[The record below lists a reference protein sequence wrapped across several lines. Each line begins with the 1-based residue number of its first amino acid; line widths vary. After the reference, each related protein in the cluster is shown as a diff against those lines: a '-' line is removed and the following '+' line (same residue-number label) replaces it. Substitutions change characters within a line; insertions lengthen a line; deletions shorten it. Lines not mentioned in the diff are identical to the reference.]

1 MISPRYSNDRVDAN
15 DLKRSFINI
24 LPCSVVAFLALIMFH
39 VQPVL
44 SYVFSESF
52 KTEKMQKNVLFYF
65 LDSNNVFPSFI
76 QIGMVL
82 CGMLMAFSLFQF
94 LLKKKSVNVYLSFG
108 MTRSKLYIN
117 RLFAAVLSLFVA
129 TFIPTFLTFIINLVS
144 FGASSAL
151 TSLFCY
157 MFLMEFVS
165 GLAGFALASAVMT
178 FSGCTIEAVITAIG
192 LSALPTFISGTIDNL
207 STIVRGYV
215 YNAGAD
221 IARRTGGNLFNI
233 WTFALD
239 TENLNGK
246 ATEFTSEKT
255 FVLLGQLTKKSTFKA
270 FQCVDME
277 VLAPILM
284 WLAISIILIG
294 IGTVFMNKRKSENSN
309 SFGKFYLASASNG
322 LLVYTIVLDVLA
334 SVLKYAYADNYRS
347 PLHQNLTLILL
358 ILFGATILAFFL
370 AELILRRNF
379 KATLKTLPVYAL
391 AFAVT
396 VFAFVYYG
404 TSYFGAYNK
413 LPDISQVKS
422 VSMDIKDNRGITLQ
436 NTAISSKF
444 LSENAE
450 DIKTAYAMFDMVK
463 ADKHY
468 KGAELEGKI
477 GFKIVLKDGTEIN
490 RIYAV
495 YTSDV
500 YNKYRRTVYNTQFFK
515 DFLKQVLVDGKATSE
530 DDSYI
535 NEYGYGYEMPTYDKA
550 ESSYQNNEEWYYVGP
565 SYLVDNYYTNSTTA
579 NLDTIEDID
588 GLKEAIYKDYIAMS
602 YEDAYTNT
610 RIPVGA
616 IATAI
621 EVAKNT
627 NTKLNGK
634 YGYYYSEDE
643 YNFYGYEVPEAT
655 QQKEDKCVKGSA
667 FSSFY
672 IYPNM
677 TNTIKFLND
686 NGLMPLAYT
695 GKVKEVYYADTS
707 YSAKKIISH
716 YADGSKLEN
725 KYEAFDFSQALSVD
739 NYGAVADGM
748 PETISYMD
756 FIKNAYTKA
765 GLTLNTVSGDK
776 ANEIASKAI
785 PYYAPDHGVEIKG
798 RHILIVYDDNTI
810 TSLYVPE
817 GNMAVFG

>member
-65 LDSNNVFPSFI
+65 LDSNKVFPSFI

-117 RLFAAVLSLFVA
+117 RLFATVLSLFVA

-322 LLVYTIVLDVLA
+322 LLVYTIVLDLLA

-490 RIYAV
+490 RLYAV

-515 DFLKQVLVDGKATSE
+515 DFLKQVLIEGKVTSE

-535 NEYGYGYEMPTYDKA
+535 DENGYQTMASNALPNTK
-550 ESSYQNNEEWYYVGP
+550 NVEWFYVGP
-565 SYLVDNYYTNSTTA
+565 SYLVDNYYTNSATA
-579 NLDTIEDID
+579 NLDLIEDVD

-602 YEDAYTNT
+602 YDDAYTNT

-616 IATAI
+616 ISSNITQ
-621 EVAKNT
+621 AKNV
-627 NTKLNGK
+627 NEKLINN
-634 YGYYYSEDE
+634 YGYYYEES
-643 YNFYGYEVPEAT
+643 NIYGYDDHETT
-655 QQKEDKCVKGSA
+655 QQNEDKCVKGSA
-667 FSSFY
+667 IYSFY

-686 NGLMPLAYT
+686 NGLTPLAYT
-695 GKVKEVYYADTS
+695 GNIKEVYYTDTN
-707 YSAKKIISH
+707 YSVSRVLSH
-716 YADGSKLEN
+716 YADGSKLDN
-725 KYEAFDFSQALSVD
+725 RYEAFDFSQALNVN
-739 NYGAVADGM
+739 NYGAVADGL
-748 PETISYMD
+748 PDTISFMD
-756 FIKNAYTKA
+756 FVKNAYINA
-765 GLTLNTVSGDK
+765 GLTLKTVSGDK
-776 ANEIASKAI
+776 AKEIVSKAV
-785 PYYAPDHGVEIKG
+785 PYYEPDHGTEIKG
-798 RHILIVYDDNTI
+798 RYIMIVYDDNTI

>member
-52 KTEKMQKNVLFYF
+52 KTEKMQKDVLFYF

-192 LSALPTFISGTIDNL
+192 LSALPTFISGMIDNL

-270 FQCVDME
+270 FQCIDME

-396 VFAFVYYG
+396 IFAFVYYG
-404 TSYFGAYNK
+404 TSCFGAYNK
-413 LPDISQVKS
+413 LPDIPQIKS
-422 VSMDIKDNRGITLQ
+422 VSMDIKDNRGTKLQ
-436 NTAISSKF
+436 NIAVHSKF

-463 ADKHY
+463 TDKHY

-500 YNKYRRTVYNTQFFK
+500 YNKYRRTVYDTQFFK
-515 DFLKQVLVDGKATSE
+515 DFLKQVLIEGKVTSE
-530 DDSYI
+530 NDSYI
-535 NEYGYGYEMPTYDKA
+535 DENGYQTMASNALPNMK
-550 ESSYQNNEEWYYVGP
+550 NVEWYYVGP
-565 SYLVDNYYTNSTTA
+565 SYLVDNYYTNSATA
-579 NLDTIEDID
+579 NLDLIEDVD
-588 GLKEAIYKDYIAMS
+588 GLMEAIYKDYIAMS
-602 YEDAYTNT
+602 YDDAYTNT

-616 IATAI
+616 ISSNITQ
-621 EVAKNT
+621 AKNV
-627 NTKLNGK
+627 NEKLINK
-634 YGYYYSEDE
+634 YGYYYEES
-643 YNFYGYEVPEAT
+643 NIYGYDDHETT
-655 QQKEDKCVKGSA
+655 QQNEDKCVKGSA
-667 FSSFY
+667 LYSYY

-686 NGLMPLAYT
+686 NGLTPLAYT
-695 GKVKEVYYADTS
+695 GNIKEVYYTDTN
-707 YSAKKIISH
+707 YSVNRVLCH
-716 YADGSKLEN
+716 YADGSKLDN
-725 KYEAFDFSQALSVD
+725 RYEAFDFSQALNVN
-739 NYGAVADGM
+739 NYGEAKEGSPD
-748 PETISYMD
+748 TISFMD
-756 FIKNAYTKA
+756 FVKNAYVNA
-765 GLTLNTVSGDK
+765 GITLKTVSGDK
-776 ANEIASKAI
+776 AKEIVSKAI
-785 PYYAPDHGVEIKG
+785 PYYEPDHGTEIKG
-798 RHILIVYDDNTI
+798 RYIMIVYDDNTI

-817 GNMAVFG
+817 GNIAVFG

>member
-15 DLKRSFINI
+15 DLKRSFMSI
-24 LPCSVVAFLALIMFH
+24 LPYSVIAFLALIMFH

-65 LDSNNVFPSFI
+65 LNSNNTFSSFI

-82 CGMLMAFSLFQF
+82 CGMLMAFTMYQF

-178 FSGCTIEAVITAIG
+178 FSGCTVEAVITTIG

-246 ATEFTSEKT
+246 STEFTPEKT

-277 VLAPILM
+277 VLAPILI
-284 WLAISIILIG
+284 WLAISIILIAV
-294 IGTVFMNKRKSENSN
+294 GTVFMNKRKSENSN

-322 LLVYTIVLDVLA
+322 LLVYTIVLDLLVSL
-334 SVLKYAYADNYRS
+334 LKRAYADDYRS

-396 VFAFVYYG
+396 IFAFVYYG
-404 TSYFGAYNK
+404 TSCFGAYNK
-413 LPDISQVKS
+413 LPDISQIKS
-422 VSMDIKDNRGITLQ
+422 VSMDIKDNRGTKLQ
-436 NTAISSKF
+436 NTAVHSKF

-463 ADKHY
+463 SDKHY

-515 DFLKQVLVDGKATSE
+515 DFLKQVLIEGKVTSE
-530 DDSYI
+530 DDSYTDE
-535 NEYGYGYEMPTYDKA
+535 NGYQTMVSYDKSGL
-550 ESSYQNNEEWYYVGP
+550 SSQQNAEWYFVGP
-565 SYLVDNYYTNSTTA
+565 SYLVDNYYTNSATA
-579 NLDTIEDID
+579 NLDIIEDVD

-602 YEDAYTNT
+602 YDDAYTNT

-616 IATAI
+616 ISLDI
-621 EVAKNT
+621 EQAKNI
-627 NTKLNGK
+627 NTKLNNK
-634 YGYYYSEDE
+634 YGYYYEEGTYYSDL
-643 YNFYGYEVPEAT
+643 EAT

-667 FSSFY
+667 LNSFY

-686 NGLMPLAYT
+686 NGLTPLAYT
-695 GKVKEVYYADTS
+695 GNIKEVYYTDTS
-707 YSAKKIISH
+707 YSVSRVLSH
-716 YADGSKLEN
+716 YADGSKLDN
-725 KYEAFDFSQALSVD
+725 RYEAFDFAQALNVN
-739 NYGAVADGM
+739 NYGAVKEGAPD
-748 PETISYMD
+748 TISFMD
-756 FIKNAYTKA
+756 FVKNAYINA
-765 GLTLNTVSGDK
+765 GLTLKTVSGDK
-776 ANEIASKAI
+776 AKEIVSKAV
-785 PYYAPDHGVEIKG
+785 PYYEPDHGTEIKG
-798 RHILIVYDDNTI
+798 RYIMIVYDDNTI

-817 GNMAVFG
+817 GNIAVFG

>member
-52 KTEKMQKNVLFYF
+52 KTEKMQKDVLFYF

-239 TENLNGK
+239 TEALNGK

-404 TSYFGAYNK
+404 TSCFGAYNK
-413 LPDISQVKS
+413 LPDISQIKS

-436 NTAISSKF
+436 NTAISSKY

-463 ADKHY
+463 SDKHY
-468 KGAELEGKI
+468 NGAELEGKI

-515 DFLKQVLVDGKATSE
+515 DFLKQVLVEGKVTSE

-535 NEYGYGYEMPTYDKA
+535 DENGYQTMASNALPNTK
-550 ESSYQNNEEWYYVGP
+550 NVEWFYVGP
-565 SYLVDNYYTNSTTA
+565 SYLVDNYYTNSATA
-579 NLDTIEDID
+579 NLDLIEDVD

-602 YEDAYTNT
+602 YDDAYTNT

-616 IATAI
+616 ISANI
-621 EVAKNT
+621 EQAKNV
-627 NTKLNGK
+627 NTKLNNK
-634 YGYYYSEDE
+634 YGYYYEEGTYFS
-643 YNFYGYEVPEAT
+643 YGYDDPEAT

-667 FSSFY
+667 IYSFY

-686 NGLMPLAYT
+686 NGLTPLAYT
-695 GKVKEVYYADTS
+695 GNIKEVYYADTN
-707 YSAKKIISH
+707 YSVSKVLSH
-716 YADGSKLEN
+716 YADGSKLDN
-725 KYEAFDFSQALSVD
+725 RYEAFDFSQALNIN
-739 NYGAVADGM
+739 NYGAVADGA
-748 PETISYMD
+748 PDTISFMD
-756 FIKNAYTKA
+756 FVKNAYINA
-765 GLTLNTVSGDK
+765 GLTLKTVSGDK
-776 ANEIASKAI
+776 AKEIVSKAV
-785 PYYAPDHGVEIKG
+785 PYYEPDHGTEIKG
-798 RHILIVYDDNTI
+798 RYIMIVYDDNTI

>member
-52 KTEKMQKNVLFYF
+52 KTEKMQKDVLFYF

-404 TSYFGAYNK
+404 TSCFGAYNK
-413 LPDISQVKS
+413 LPDISQIKS

-515 DFLKQVLVDGKATSE
+515 DFLKQVLIEGKVTSE

-535 NEYGYGYEMPTYDKA
+535 DENGYQTMASNALPNTK
-550 ESSYQNNEEWYYVGP
+550 NVEWFYVGP
-565 SYLVDNYYTNSTTA
+565 SYLVDNYYTNSATA
-579 NLDTIEDID
+579 NLDLIEDVD

-602 YEDAYTNT
+602 YDDAYTNT

-616 IATAI
+616 ISSNITQ
-621 EVAKNT
+621 AKNV
-627 NTKLNGK
+627 NEKLINN
-634 YGYYYSEDE
+634 YGYYYEES
-643 YNFYGYEVPEAT
+643 NIYGYDDHETT
-655 QQKEDKCVKGSA
+655 QQNEDKCVKGSA
-667 FSSFY
+667 IYSFY

-686 NGLMPLAYT
+686 NGLTPLAYT
-695 GKVKEVYYADTS
+695 GNIKEVYYTDTS
-707 YSAKKIISH
+707 YSVSRVLSH
-716 YADGSKLEN
+716 YADGSKLDN
-725 KYEAFDFSQALSVD
+725 RYEAFDFSQALRVN
-739 NYGAVADGM
+739 NYGAVADGS
-748 PETISYMD
+748 PDTISFMD
-756 FIKNAYTKA
+756 FVKNAYINA
-765 GLTLNTVSGDK
+765 GLTLKTVSGDK
-776 ANEIASKAI
+776 AKEIVSKAV
-785 PYYAPDHGVEIKG
+785 PYYEPDHGTEIKG
-798 RHILIVYDDNTI
+798 RYIMIVYDDNTI

>member
-15 DLKRSFINI
+15 DLKRSFLSI
-24 LPCSVVAFLALIMFH
+24 LPYSLVAFIALIMFH
-39 VQPVL
+39 VGPVI

-52 KTEKMQKNVLFYF
+52 KTEKMQKSVLFNF
-65 LDSNNVFPSFI
+65 LGSDSTFSSFI

-82 CGMLMAFSLFQF
+82 CGMLMAFTMFQF

-178 FSGCTIEAVITAIG
+178 FSGCTIEAVITTIG

-207 STIVRGYV
+207 STMVRGYV
-215 YNAGAD
+215 YNSGAD
-221 IARRTGGNLFNI
+221 IARATGGNLFNI
-233 WTFALD
+233 WTFAVD
-239 TENLNGK
+239 AEKLNGK
-246 ATEFTSEKT
+246 STEFTYEKT
-255 FVLLGQLTKKSTFKA
+255 FVLLGKLTKKSEFKA
-270 FQCVDME
+270 FQNIDME

-284 WLAISIILIG
+284 WLAISIILIAV
-294 IGTVFMNKRKSENSN
+294 GTVLMNKRKSENSN

-322 LLVYTIVLDVLA
+322 LLVYMVVVNALA

-347 PLHQNLTLILL
+347 PLHQNLSLILL
-358 ILFGATILAFFL
+358 IVFGATILAFFL
-370 AELILRRNF
+370 VELILRRNF

-396 VFAFVYYG
+396 IFAFVYYG
-404 TSYFGAYNK
+404 TSCFGAYNK
-413 LPDISQVKS
+413 LPDISQIKS

-436 NTAISSKF
+436 NTAIQSTF

-450 DIKTAYAMFDMVK
+450 DIKTAYAMFDMIK
-463 ADKHY
+463 SDKHY

-495 YTSDV
+495 YTSDI

-515 DFLKQVLVDGKATSE
+515 DFLKQVLVEGKATSE

-535 NEYGYGYEMPTYDKA
+535 DENGYQMMVSNGLPNMK
-550 ESSYQNNEEWYYVGP
+550 NVEWYYLGP
-565 SYLVDNYYTNSTTA
+565 SYLVDNYYTNSATA
-579 NLDTIEDID
+579 NLDIIEDVD

-602 YEDAYTNT
+602 YDDAYTNT

-616 IATAI
+616 ISSNITQ
-621 EVAKNT
+621 AKNV
-627 NTKLNGK
+627 NTKLTNK
-634 YGYYYSEDE
+634 YGYYYEEGTYYS
-643 YNFYGYEVPEAT
+643 YGYDDPEVT
-655 QQKEDKCVKGSA
+655 QQKEDKCVKGRA
-667 FSSFY
+667 IYSFY

-686 NGLMPLAYT
+686 NGLTPLAYT
-695 GKVKEVYYADTS
+695 GNIKEVYYADTN
-707 YSAKKIISH
+707 YSVSKVLSH
-716 YADGSKLEN
+716 YADGSKLDN
-725 KYEAFDFSQALSVD
+725 RYEAFDFSQALNIN
-739 NYGAVADGM
+739 NYGAVADGA
-748 PETISYMD
+748 PDTISFMD
-756 FIKNAYTKA
+756 FVKNAYINA
-765 GLTLNTVSGDK
+765 GLTLKTVSGDK
-776 ANEIASKAI
+776 AKEIVSKAV
-785 PYYAPDHGVEIKG
+785 PYYEPDHGTEIKG
-798 RHILIVYDDNTI
+798 RYIMIVYDDNTI

-817 GNMAVFG
+817 GNIAVFG

>member
-52 KTEKMQKNVLFYF
+52 KTEKMQKDVLFYF

-404 TSYFGAYNK
+404 TSCFGAYNK
-413 LPDISQVKS
+413 LPDISQIKS

-436 NTAISSKF
+436 NTAISSKY

-463 ADKHY
+463 SDKHY

-515 DFLKQVLVDGKATSE
+515 DFLKQVLVEGKVTSE

-535 NEYGYGYEMPTYDKA
+535 DENGYQTMASNALPNTK
-550 ESSYQNNEEWYYVGP
+550 NVEWFYVGP
-565 SYLVDNYYTNSTTA
+565 SYLVDNYYTNSATA
-579 NLDTIEDID
+579 NLDLIEDVD

-602 YEDAYTNT
+602 YDDAYTNT

-616 IATAI
+616 ISSNITQ
-621 EVAKNT
+621 AKNV
-627 NTKLNGK
+627 NTKLTNK
-634 YGYYYSEDE
+634 YGYYYEEGTYYSDL
-643 YNFYGYEVPEAT
+643 EAT

-667 FSSFY
+667 LYSFY

-686 NGLMPLAYT
+686 NGLTPLAYT
-695 GKVKEVYYADTS
+695 GNIKEVYYADTN
-707 YSAKKIISH
+707 YSVNRVLSH
-716 YADGSKLEN
+716 YADGSKLDN
-725 KYEAFDFSQALSVD
+725 RYEAFDFSQALNVD
-739 NYGAVADGM
+739 NYGAVIKDGA
-748 PETISYMD
+748 PDTISFMD
-756 FIKNAYTKA
+756 FVKNAYINA
-765 GLTLNTVSGDK
+765 GLTLKTVSGDK
-776 ANEIASKAI
+776 AKEIVSKAI
-785 PYYAPDHGVEIKG
+785 PYYEPDHGTEIKG
-798 RHILIVYDDNTI
+798 RYIMIVYDDNTI

-817 GNMAVFG
+817 GNIAVFG

>member
-52 KTEKMQKNVLFYF
+52 KTEKMQKDVLFYF

-404 TSYFGAYNK
+404 TSCFGAYNK
-413 LPDISQVKS
+413 LPDISQIKS

-515 DFLKQVLVDGKATSE
+515 DFLKQVLIEGKVTSE

-535 NEYGYGYEMPTYDKA
+535 DENGYQMMASNALPNMK
-550 ESSYQNNEEWYYVGP
+550 NVEWYYVGP
-565 SYLVDNYYTNSTTA
+565 SYLVDNYYTNSATA
-579 NLDTIEDID
+579 NLDLIEDVD

-602 YEDAYTNT
+602 YDDAYTNT

-616 IATAI
+616 ISSNITQ
-621 EVAKNT
+621 AKNV
-627 NTKLNGK
+627 NTKLNNK
-634 YGYYYSEDE
+634 YGYYYEEGTYYS
-643 YNFYGYEVPEAT
+643 YGYDDPEVT

-667 FSSFY
+667 VYSFY

-686 NGLMPLAYT
+686 NGLTPLAYT
-695 GKVKEVYYADTS
+695 GNIKEVYYADTN
-707 YSAKKIISH
+707 YSVSKVLSH
-716 YADGSKLEN
+716 YADGSKLDN
-725 KYEAFDFSQALSVD
+725 RYEAFDFSQALNIN
-739 NYGAVADGM
+739 NYGAVADGA
-748 PETISYMD
+748 PDTISFMD
-756 FIKNAYTKA
+756 FVKNAYINA
-765 GLTLNTVSGDK
+765 GLTLKTVSGDK
-776 ANEIASKAI
+776 AKEIVSKAV
-785 PYYAPDHGVEIKG
+785 PYYEPDHGTEIKG
-798 RHILIVYDDNTI
+798 RYIMIVYDDNTI

>member
-15 DLKRSFINI
+15 DLKRSFMSI
-24 LPCSVVAFLALIMFH
+24 LPYSVIAFLALIMFH

-65 LDSNNVFPSFI
+65 LNSNNTFSSFI

-82 CGMLMAFSLFQF
+82 CGMLMAFTMYQF

-178 FSGCTIEAVITAIG
+178 FSGCTVEAVITTIG

-246 ATEFTSEKT
+246 STEFTPEKT

-277 VLAPILM
+277 VLAPILI
-284 WLAISIILIG
+284 WLAISIILIAV
-294 IGTVFMNKRKSENSN
+294 GTVFMNKRKSENSN

-322 LLVYTIVLDVLA
+322 LLVYTIVLDLLVSL
-334 SVLKYAYADNYRS
+334 LKRAYADDYRS

-396 VFAFVYYG
+396 IFAFVYYG
-404 TSYFGAYNK
+404 TSCFGAYNK
-413 LPDISQVKS
+413 LPDISQIKS
-422 VSMDIKDNRGITLQ
+422 VSMDIKDNRGTKLQ

-463 ADKHY
+463 SDKHY

-515 DFLKQVLVDGKATSE
+515 DFLKQVLIGGKVTSE
-530 DDSYI
+530 DDSYTDE
-535 NEYGYGYEMPTYDKA
+535 NGYQTMVSYDKSGL
-550 ESSYQNNEEWYYVGP
+550 SSQQNAEWYFVGP
-565 SYLVDNYYTNSTTA
+565 SYLVDNYYTNSATA
-579 NLDTIEDID
+579 NLDIIEDVD

-602 YEDAYTNT
+602 YDDAYTNT

-616 IATAI
+616 ISLDI
-621 EVAKNT
+621 EQAKNI
-627 NTKLNGK
+627 NTKLNNK
-634 YGYYYSEDE
+634 YGYYYEEGTYYSDL
-643 YNFYGYEVPEAT
+643 EAT

-667 FSSFY
+667 LNSFY

-686 NGLMPLAYT
+686 NGLTPLAYT
-695 GKVKEVYYADTS
+695 GNIKEVYYTDTS
-707 YSAKKIISH
+707 YSVSRVLSH
-716 YADGSKLEN
+716 YADGSKLDN
-725 KYEAFDFSQALSVD
+725 RYEAFDFAQALNVN
-739 NYGAVADGM
+739 NYGAVKEGAPD
-748 PETISYMD
+748 TISFMD
-756 FIKNAYTKA
+756 FVKNAYINA
-765 GLTLNTVSGDK
+765 GLTLKTVSGDK
-776 ANEIASKAI
+776 AKEIVSKAV
-785 PYYAPDHGVEIKG
+785 PYYEPDHGTEIKG
-798 RHILIVYDDNTI
+798 RYIMIVYDDNTI

-817 GNMAVFG
+817 GNIAVFG

>member
-52 KTEKMQKNVLFYF
+52 KTEKMQKDVLFYF

-165 GLAGFALASAVMT
+165 GLAGFALTSAVMT

-221 IARRTGGNLFNI
+221 IARRTGGNLFSI
-233 WTFALD
+233 WAFALD

-246 ATEFTSEKT
+246 ATEFTYEKT
-255 FVLLGQLTKKSTFKA
+255 FVFLGQLTKKSTFKA

-284 WLAISIILIG
+284 WLAISIILIAV
-294 IGTVFMNKRKSENSN
+294 GTVLMNKRKSENSN

-322 LLVYTIVLDVLA
+322 LLVYTIVLDVLV
-334 SVLKYAYADNYRS
+334 SLLKYAYADDYRS

-396 VFAFVYYG
+396 IFAFVYYG

-413 LPDISQVKS
+413 LPDISQIKS

-463 ADKHY
+463 SDKHY

-500 YNKYRRTVYNTQFFK
+500 YNKYRRTVYDTQFFK
-515 DFLKQVLVDGKATSE
+515 DFLKQVLIEGKVTSE

-535 NEYGYGYEMPTYDKA
+535 DENGYQTMASNGLPNMK
-550 ESSYQNNEEWYYVGP
+550 NVEWFYVGP

-579 NLDTIEDID
+579 NLDLIEDVD

-602 YEDAYTNT
+602 YDDAYTNT

-616 IATAI
+616 ISSNITQ
-621 EVAKNT
+621 AKNV
-627 NTKLNGK
+627 NEKLINN
-634 YGYYYSEDE
+634 YGYYYEES
-643 YNFYGYEVPEAT
+643 NIYGYDDHETT
-655 QQKEDKCVKGSA
+655 QQNEDKCVKGSA
-667 FSSFY
+667 IYSFY

-686 NGLMPLAYT
+686 NGLTPLAYT
-695 GKVKEVYYADTS
+695 GNIKEVYYTDTS
-707 YSAKKIISH
+707 YSVSKVLCH
-716 YADGSKLEN
+716 YADGSKLDN
-725 KYEAFDFSQALSVD
+725 RYEAFDFSQALNVN
-739 NYGAVADGM
+739 NYGEAKDGS
-748 PETISYMD
+748 PDTISFMD
-756 FIKNAYTKA
+756 FVKNAYVNA
-765 GLTLNTVSGDK
+765 GITLKTVSGDK
-776 ANEIASKAI
+776 AKEIVSKAI
-785 PYYAPDHGVEIKG
+785 PYYEPDHGTEIKG
-798 RHILIVYDDNTI
+798 RYIMIVYDDNTI

-817 GNMAVFG
+817 GNIAVFG

>member
-15 DLKRSFINI
+15 DLKRSFLSI
-24 LPCSVVAFLALIMFH
+24 LPYSVIAFIALIMFH

-52 KTEKMQKNVLFYF
+52 KTEKMQKSVLFNF
-65 LDSNNVFPSFI
+65 LGSDSTFSSFI

-82 CGMLMAFSLFQF
+82 CGMLMAFTLFQF

-178 FSGCTIEAVITAIG
+178 FSGCTIEAVITTIG

-207 STIVRGYV
+207 STMVRGYV

-221 IARRTGGNLFNI
+221 IARATGGNLFNI
-233 WTFALD
+233 WTFAVD
-239 TENLNGK
+239 AEKLNGK
-246 ATEFTSEKT
+246 STEFTYEKT
-255 FVLLGQLTKKSTFKA
+255 FVLLGKLTKKSEFKA

-284 WLAISIILIG
+284 WLAISIILIAV
-294 IGTVFMNKRKSENSN
+294 GTVFMNKRKSENSN

-322 LLVYTIVLDVLA
+322 LLVYMVVVNALA
-334 SVLKYAYADNYRS
+334 SVLKYSYADNHRS
-347 PLHQNLTLILL
+347 PLHQNLSLILL
-358 ILFGATILAFFL
+358 IVFGATILAFFL
-370 AELILRRNF
+370 VELILRRNF

-396 VFAFVYYG
+396 IFAFVYYG
-404 TSYFGAYNK
+404 TSCFGAYNK
-413 LPDISQVKS
+413 LPDISQIKS
-422 VSMDIKDNRGITLQ
+422 VSMDIKDNRGTKLQ
-436 NTAISSKF
+436 NTAIHSKF

-463 ADKHY
+463 SDKHY

-495 YTSDV
+495 YTSDI
-500 YNKYRRTVYNTQFFK
+500 YNKYRRTVYDTQFFK
-515 DFLKQVLVDGKATSE
+515 DFLKQVLVEGKVTSE
-530 DDSYI
+530 DDDSFYI
-535 NEYGYGYEMPTYDKA
+535 SNENGYQTTVSNGLPNMK
-550 ESSYQNNEEWYYVGP
+550 NVEWYYVGP
-565 SYLVDNYYTNSTTA
+565 SYLVDNYYTNSATA
-579 NLDTIEDID
+579 NLDLIEDVD

-602 YEDAYTNT
+602 YDDAYTNT

-616 IATAI
+616 ISSNI
-621 EVAKNT
+621 EQAKNV
-627 NTKLNGK
+627 NTKLTNK
-634 YGYYYSEDE
+634 YGYYYEEGTYYSDL
-643 YNFYGYEVPEAT
+643 EAT

-667 FSSFY
+667 IYSFY

-686 NGLMPLAYT
+686 NGLTPLAYT
-695 GKVKEVYYADTS
+695 GNIKEVYYADTN
-707 YSAKKIISH
+707 YSVNKVLSH
-716 YADGSKLEN
+716 YADGSKLDN
-725 KYEAFDFSQALSVD
+725 RYEAFDFSQALNVN
-739 NYGAVADGM
+739 NYGAVTDGA
-748 PETISYMD
+748 PDTISFMD
-756 FIKNAYTKA
+756 FVKNAYINA
-765 GLTLNTVSGDK
+765 GLTLKTVSGDK
-776 ANEIASKAI
+776 AKEIVSKAV
-785 PYYAPDHGVEIKG
+785 PYYEPDRGTEIKG
-798 RHILIVYDDNTI
+798 RYIMIVYDDNTI

>member
-52 KTEKMQKNVLFYF
+52 KTEKMQKDVLFYF

-396 VFAFVYYG
+396 IFAFVYYG

-413 LPDISQVKS
+413 LPDISQIKS
-422 VSMDIKDNRGITLQ
+422 VSMDIKDNRGTKLQ
-436 NTAISSKF
+436 NIAVHSKF

-463 ADKHY
+463 TDKHY

-500 YNKYRRTVYNTQFFK
+500 YNKYRRTVYDTQFFK
-515 DFLKQVLVDGKATSE
+515 DFLKQVLIEGKVTSE
-530 DDSYI
+530 NDSYI
-535 NEYGYGYEMPTYDKA
+535 DENGYQTMASNALPNMK
-550 ESSYQNNEEWYYVGP
+550 NVEWYYVGP
-565 SYLVDNYYTNSTTA
+565 SYLVDNYYTNSATA
-579 NLDTIEDID
+579 NLDLIEDVD
-588 GLKEAIYKDYIAMS
+588 GLMEAIYKDYIAMS
-602 YEDAYTNT
+602 YDDAYTNT

-616 IATAI
+616 ISSNITQ
-621 EVAKNT
+621 AKNV
-627 NTKLNGK
+627 NEKLINK
-634 YGYYYSEDE
+634 YGYYYEES
-643 YNFYGYEVPEAT
+643 NIYGYDDHETT
-655 QQKEDKCVKGSA
+655 QQNEDKCVKGSA
-667 FSSFY
+667 LYSYY

-686 NGLMPLAYT
+686 NGLTPLAYT
-695 GKVKEVYYADTS
+695 GNIKEVYYTDTN
-707 YSAKKIISH
+707 YSVNRVLCH
-716 YADGSKLEN
+716 YADGSKLDN
-725 KYEAFDFSQALSVD
+725 RYEAFDFSQALNVN
-739 NYGAVADGM
+739 NYGEAKDGS
-748 PETISYMD
+748 PDTISFMD
-756 FIKNAYTKA
+756 FVKNAYVNA
-765 GLTLNTVSGDK
+765 GITLKTVSGDK
-776 ANEIASKAI
+776 AKEIVSKAI
-785 PYYAPDHGVEIKG
+785 PYYEPDHGTEIKG
-798 RHILIVYDDNTI
+798 RYIMIVYDDNTI

-817 GNMAVFG
+817 GNIAVFG

>member
-277 VLAPILM
+277 VLAPILI
-284 WLAISIILIG
+284 WLAISIILIAV
-294 IGTVFMNKRKSENSN
+294 GTVFMNKRKSENSN

-334 SVLKYAYADNYRS
+334 SVLKYAYADNPRS
-347 PLHQNLTLILL
+347 PLHQNLSLILL
-358 ILFGATILAFFL
+358 ILFGATILAFFVV
-370 AELILRRNF
+370 ELILRRNF

-404 TSYFGAYNK
+404 TSCFGAYNK
-413 LPDISQVKS
+413 LPDISQIKS
-422 VSMDIKDNRGITLQ
+422 VSMDINDNRGITLQ
-436 NTAISSKF
+436 NTAINSKF

-450 DIKTAYAMFDMVK
+450 DIKTAYAMFDIVK

-490 RIYAV
+490 RLYAV

-515 DFLKQVLVDGKATSE
+515 DFLKQVLIEGKVTSE
-530 DDSYI
+530 DDDSFYI
-535 NEYGYGYEMPTYDKA
+535 DENGYQTMASNALPNMK
-550 ESSYQNNEEWYYVGP
+550 NVEWFYVGP
-565 SYLVDNYYTNSTTA
+565 SYLVDNYYTNSATA
-579 NLDTIEDID
+579 NLDLIEDVD

-602 YEDAYTNT
+602 YDDAYTNT

-616 IATAI
+616 ISSNITQ
-621 EVAKNT
+621 AKNV
-627 NTKLNGK
+627 NTKLTNK
-634 YGYYYSEDE
+634 YGYYYEEGAYYS
-643 YNFYGYEVPEAT
+643 YGYDDPEVT

-667 FSSFY
+667 VYSFY

-686 NGLMPLAYT
+686 NGLTPLAYT
-695 GKVKEVYYADTS
+695 GNIKEVYYADTN
-707 YSAKKIISH
+707 YSVSRVLSH
-716 YADGSKLEN
+716 YADGSMLDN
-725 KYEAFDFSQALSVD
+725 RYEAFDFSQALNIN
-739 NYGAVADGM
+739 NYGAVADGA
-748 PETISYMD
+748 PDTISFMD
-756 FIKNAYTKA
+756 FVKNAYINA
-765 GLTLNTVSGDK
+765 GLTLKTVSGDK
-776 ANEIASKAI
+776 AKEIVSKAI
-785 PYYAPDHGVEIKG
+785 PYYEPDLGTEIKG
-798 RHILIVYDDNTI
+798 RYIMIVYDDNTI

>member
-207 STIVRGYV
+207 STIVRGYT
-215 YNAGAD
+215 YNIGAD

-233 WTFALD
+233 WIFAVD

-246 ATEFTSEKT
+246 STEVTTEKT
-255 FVLLGQLTKKSTFKA
+255 FVLLGQLTKKSSFKA
-270 FQCVDME
+270 FQCIDME
-277 VLAPILM
+277 VLVPILM
-284 WLAISIILIG
+284 WLAISIILIAV
-294 IGTVFMNKRKSENSN
+294 GTVLMKKRKSENSN
-309 SFGKFYLASASNG
+309 SFGKFYLANASNG
-322 LLVYTIVLDVLA
+322 LLVFTIVLDILTSA
-334 SVLKYAYADNYRS
+334 LKYQYADNYRS

-396 VFAFVYYG
+396 IFAFVYYG
-404 TSYFGAYNK
+404 TSCFGAYNK
-413 LPDISQVKS
+413 LPDISQIKS

-468 KGAELEGKI
+468 KGAEYEGSI

-490 RIYAV
+490 RRYAV
-495 YTSDV
+495 YTPDV
-500 YNKYRRTVYNTQFFK
+500 YNKYKRTVYNTQFFK

-616 IATAI
+616 ISSNITQ
-621 EVAKNT
+621 AKNV
-627 NTKLNGK
+627 NEKLINN
-634 YGYYYSEDE
+634 YGYYYEES
-643 YNFYGYEVPEAT
+643 NIYGYDDHETT
-655 QQKEDKCVKGSA
+655 QQNEDKCVKGSA
-667 FSSFY
+667 IYSFY

-686 NGLMPLAYT
+686 NGLTPLAYT
-695 GKVKEVYYADTS
+695 GNIKEVYYTDTN
-707 YSAKKIISH
+707 YSVSRVLNH
-716 YADGSKLEN
+716 YADGSKLDN
-725 KYEAFDFSQALSVD
+725 RYEAFDFSQALNVN
-739 NYGAVADGM
+739 NYGAVADGS
-748 PETISYMD
+748 PDTISFMD
-756 FIKNAYTKA
+756 FVKNAYVNA
-765 GLTLNTVSGDK
+765 GLTLKTVSGDK
-776 ANEIASKAI
+776 AKEIVSKAV
-785 PYYAPDHGVEIKG
+785 PYYEPDHGTEIKG
-798 RHILIVYDDNTI
+798 RYIMIVYDDNTI

-817 GNMAVFG
+817 GNMAIFG

>member
-117 RLFAAVLSLFVA
+117 RLFSAVLSLFVA

-277 VLAPILM
+277 VLAPILI

-404 TSYFGAYNK
+404 TSCFGAYNK
-413 LPDISQVKS
+413 LPDISQIKS

-444 LSENAE
+444 LSENTE

-515 DFLKQVLVDGKATSE
+515 DFLKQVLIEGKVTSE

-535 NEYGYGYEMPTYDKA
+535 DENGYQTMASNALPNTK
-550 ESSYQNNEEWYYVGP
+550 NVEWFYVGR
-565 SYLVDNYYTNSTTA
+565 SYLVDNYYTNSATA
-579 NLDTIEDID
+579 NLDLIEDVD

-602 YEDAYTNT
+602 YDDAYTNT

-616 IATAI
+616 ISANI
-621 EVAKNT
+621 EQAKNV
-627 NTKLNGK
+627 NTKLNNK
-634 YGYYYSEDE
+634 YGYYYEEGTYFS
-643 YNFYGYEVPEAT
+643 YGYDDPEAT

-667 FSSFY
+667 IYSFY

-686 NGLMPLAYT
+686 NGLTPLAYT
-695 GKVKEVYYADTS
+695 GNIKEVYYADTN
-707 YSAKKIISH
+707 YSVSRVLSH
-716 YADGSKLEN
+716 YADGSKLDN
-725 KYEAFDFSQALSVD
+725 RYEAFDFAQALKVN
-739 NYGAVADGM
+739 NYGAVADGA
-748 PETISYMD
+748 PDTISFMD
-756 FIKNAYTKA
+756 FVKNAYINA
-765 GLTLNTVSGDK
+765 GLTLKTVSGDK
-776 ANEIASKAI
+776 AKEIVSKAV
-785 PYYAPDHGVEIKG
+785 PYYEPDHGTEIKG
-798 RHILIVYDDNTI
+798 RYIMIVYDDNTI

>member
-15 DLKRSFINI
+15 DLKRSFMSI
-24 LPCSVVAFLALIMFH
+24 LPYSVIAFLALIMFH

-65 LDSNNVFPSFI
+65 LNSNNTFSSFI

-82 CGMLMAFSLFQF
+82 CGMLMAFTMYQF

-157 MFLMEFVS
+157 TFLMEFVS
-165 GLAGFALASAVMT
+165 GLAGFALASTVMT
-178 FSGCTIEAVITAIG
+178 FSGCIVEAIITTIG

-215 YNAGAD
+215 YTTGAD
-221 IARRTGGNLFNI
+221 IARNTGGNLFNI

-246 ATEFTSEKT
+246 ATEITYEKT

-277 VLAPILM
+277 VLAPILI
-284 WLAISIILIG
+284 WLAISIILIAV
-294 IGTVFMNKRKSENSN
+294 GTVLMNKRKSENSN

-334 SVLKYAYADNYRS
+334 SLLKHAYADDYNS

-358 ILFGATILAFFL
+358 IVFGVTILAFFL

-379 KATLKTLPVYAL
+379 KGTLKTLPVYAL

-396 VFAFVYYG
+396 IFAFVYYG
-404 TSYFGAYNK
+404 TSCFGAYNK
-413 LPDISQVKS
+413 LPDISQIKS
-422 VSMDIKDNRGITLQ
+422 VSMDIKDNRGTKLQ
-436 NTAISSKF
+436 NIAIYSKF

-463 ADKHY
+463 SNKHY
-468 KGAELEGKI
+468 KGADLEGKI

-500 YNKYRRTVYNTQFFK
+500 YNKYRRTVYDTQFFK
-515 DFLKQVLVDGKATSE
+515 DFLKQVLIEGKVTSE
-530 DDSYI
+530 DDSYTDE
-535 NEYGYGYEMPTYDKA
+535 NGYQTMVSYDKS
-550 ESSYQNNEEWYYVGP
+550 ELSPQQNAEWYYVGP
-565 SYLVDNYYTNSTTA
+565 SYLVDNYYTNSATA
-579 NLDTIEDID
+579 NLDIIEDVD

-602 YEDAYTNT
+602 YDDAYTNT

-616 IATAI
+616 ISANI
-621 EVAKNT
+621 EQAKNI
-627 NTKLNGK
+627 NTKLNNK
-634 YGYYYSEDE
+634 YGYYYEEGTYYSDL
-643 YNFYGYEVPEAT
+643 EAT

-667 FSSFY
+667 INSFY

-686 NGLMPLAYT
+686 NGLTPLAYT
-695 GKVKEVYYADTS
+695 GNIKEVYYTDTS
-707 YSAKKIISH
+707 YSVSRVLNH
-716 YADGSKLEN
+716 YADGSKLDN
-725 KYEAFDFSQALSVD
+725 RYEAFDFAQALNVN
-739 NYGAVADGM
+739 NYGEVKDGA
-748 PETISYMD
+748 PDTISFMD
-756 FIKNAYTKA
+756 FVKNAYVNA
-765 GLTLNTVSGDK
+765 GITLKTVSGDK
-776 ANEIASKAI
+776 AKEIVSKAI
-785 PYYAPDHGVEIKG
+785 PYYEPDHGTEIKG
-798 RHILIVYDDNTI
+798 RYIMIVYDDNTI

-817 GNMAVFG
+817 GNIAVFG

>member
-52 KTEKMQKNVLFYF
+52 KTEKMQKDVLFYF

-396 VFAFVYYG
+396 IFAFVYYG

-436 NTAISSKF
+436 NTAINSKF

-450 DIKTAYAMFDMVK
+450 DIKTAYSMFDMVK

-515 DFLKQVLVDGKATSE
+515 DFLKQVLIEGKVTSE

-535 NEYGYGYEMPTYDKA
+535 DENGYQTMASNALPNMK
-550 ESSYQNNEEWYYVGP
+550 NVEWYYVGP
-565 SYLVDNYYTNSTTA
+565 SYLVDNYYTNSATA
-579 NLDTIEDID
+579 NLDLIEDVD

-602 YEDAYTNT
+602 YDDAYTNT

-616 IATAI
+616 ISSNITQ
-621 EVAKNT
+621 AKNV
-627 NTKLNGK
+627 NTKLNNK
-634 YGYYYSEDE
+634 YGYYYEEGTYYS
-643 YNFYGYEVPEAT
+643 YGYDDPEVT

-667 FSSFY
+667 VYSFY

-686 NGLMPLAYT
+686 NGLTPLAYT
-695 GKVKEVYYADTS
+695 GNIKEVYYADTN
-707 YSAKKIISH
+707 YSVSRILSH
-716 YADGSKLEN
+716 YADGSMLDN
-725 KYEAFDFSQALSVD
+725 RYEAFDFSQALNIN
-739 NYGAVADGM
+739 NYGAVEDGA
-748 PETISYMD
+748 PDTISFMD
-756 FIKNAYTKA
+756 FIKNAYINA
-765 GLTLNTVSGDK
+765 GLTLKTVSGDK
-776 ANEIASKAI
+776 AKEIVSKAI
-785 PYYAPDHGVEIKG
+785 PYYEPDHGTEIKG
-798 RHILIVYDDNTI
+798 RYIMIVYDDNTI

-817 GNMAVFG
+817 GNIAVFG

>member
-15 DLKRSFINI
+15 DLKRSFISI
-24 LPCSVVAFLALIMFH
+24 LPYSVIAFLALIMFH
-39 VQPVL
+39 IQPVL
-44 SYVFSESF
+44 SYVFSGSF
-52 KTEKMQKNVLFYF
+52 KTEKMQKSVLFNF
-65 LDSNNVFPSFI
+65 LGSDSTFSSFI

-82 CGMLMAFSLFQF
+82 CGMLMAFTMFQF

-117 RLFAAVLSLFVA
+117 RLFAAVLSLFAA
-129 TFIPTFLTFIINLVS
+129 TFIPTFLTFIINLVN

-178 FSGCTIEAVITAIG
+178 FSGCTIEAVITTIG

-207 STIVRGYV
+207 STMVRGYV

-221 IARRTGGNLFNI
+221 IARATGGNLFNI
-233 WTFALD
+233 WTFAVD
-239 TENLNGK
+239 AEKLNGK
-246 ATEFTSEKT
+246 STEFTYEKT
-255 FVLLGQLTKKSTFKA
+255 FVLLGKLTKKSEFKA

-284 WLAISIILIG
+284 WLAISIILIAV
-294 IGTVFMNKRKSENSN
+294 GTVFMNKRKSENSN

-322 LLVYTIVLDVLA
+322 LLVHMVVVNALT
-334 SVLKYAYADNYRS
+334 SVLKYAYADNYSS
-347 PLHQNLTLILL
+347 PLHQNLSLILL
-358 ILFGATILAFFL
+358 IVFGATILAFFL
-370 AELILRRNF
+370 VELILRRNF

-396 VFAFVYYG
+396 IFAFVYYG
-404 TSYFGAYNK
+404 TSCFGAYNK
-413 LPDISQVKS
+413 LPDISQIKS
-422 VSMDIKDNRGITLQ
+422 VSMDIKDNRGTKLQ
-436 NTAISSKF
+436 NTAIQSTF
-444 LSENAE
+444 RSENAE

-500 YNKYRRTVYNTQFFK
+500 YNKYRRTVYDTQFFK
-515 DFLKQVLVDGKATSE
+515 DFLKQVLVEGKVTSE
-530 DDSYI
+530 DDDSFYI
-535 NEYGYGYEMPTYDKA
+535 SNENGYQTMVSNGLPNMK
-550 ESSYQNNEEWYYVGP
+550 NVEWYYVGP
-565 SYLVDNYYTNSTTA
+565 SYLVDNYYTNSATA
-579 NLDTIEDID
+579 NLDLIEDVD
-588 GLKEAIYKDYIAMS
+588 DLKEAIYKDYIAMS
-602 YEDAYTNT
+602 YDDAYTNT

-616 IATAI
+616 ISSNI
-621 EVAKNT
+621 EQAKNV
-627 NTKLNGK
+627 NTKLTNK
-634 YGYYYSEDE
+634 YGYYYEEGTYYSDL
-643 YNFYGYEVPEAT
+643 EAT

-667 FSSFY
+667 IYSFY

-686 NGLMPLAYT
+686 NGLTPLAYT
-695 GKVKEVYYADTS
+695 GNIKEVYYADTN
-707 YSAKKIISH
+707 YSVNKVLSH
-716 YADGSKLEN
+716 YADGSKLDN
-725 KYEAFDFSQALSVD
+725 RYEAFDFAHALNVN
-739 NYGAVADGM
+739 NYGAVADGA
-748 PETISYMD
+748 PDTISFMD
-756 FIKNAYTKA
+756 FVKNAYINA
-765 GLTLNTVSGDK
+765 GLTLKTVSGDK
-776 ANEIASKAI
+776 AKEIVSKAV
-785 PYYAPDHGVEIKG
+785 PYYEPDHGTEIKG
-798 RHILIVYDDNTI
+798 RYIMIVYDDNTI

-817 GNMAVFG
+817 GNIAVFG

>member
-15 DLKRSFINI
+15 DLKRSFISI
-24 LPCSVVAFLALIMFH
+24 LPYSVVAFLALIMFH
-39 VQPVL
+39 VQPVV

-52 KTEKMQKNVLFYF
+52 KTERMQKNVLFNF
-65 LDSNNVFPSFI
+65 LNSNNAFTNYI

-82 CGMLMAFSLFQF
+82 CGMLMAFTLYQF

-117 RLFAAVLSLFVA
+117 RLFAAILSLFVA

-165 GLAGFALASAVMT
+165 GLAGFALASTVMT
-178 FSGCTIEAVITAIG
+178 FSGCTVEAVITTIG

-221 IARRTGGNLFNI
+221 IARRTGGNLFSI
-233 WTFALD
+233 WNFALD

-246 ATEFTSEKT
+246 STEFTYEKT
-255 FVLLGQLTKKSTFKA
+255 FTLLGKLTKKSEFKA
-270 FQCVDME
+270 VQCIDME

-294 IGTVFMNKRKSENSN
+294 IGTVLINKRKSENSN
-309 SFGKFYLASASNG
+309 SFGKFYLASVSNG
-322 LLVYTIVLDVLA
+322 LLVYTMVLDILA
-334 SVLKYAYADNYRS
+334 SALKSAYADNYRS

-358 ILFGATILAFFL
+358 IVFGGTVLAFFL

-404 TSYFGAYNK
+404 TSCFGAYNK
-413 LPDISQVKS
+413 LPDISQIKS
-422 VSMDIKDNRGITLQ
+422 VSMDIKDNRGIQ

-515 DFLKQVLVDGKATSE
+515 DFLKQVLIEGKVTSE

-535 NEYGYGYEMPTYDKA
+535 DENGYQTMASNALPNAK
-550 ESSYQNNEEWYYVGP
+550 NVEWFYVGP
-565 SYLVDNYYTNSTTA
+565 SYLVDNYYTNSATA
-579 NLDTIEDID
+579 NLDLIEDVD

-602 YEDAYTNT
+602 YDDAYTNT

-616 IATAI
+616 IASNI
-621 EVAKNT
+621 EQAKNV
-627 NTKLNGK
+627 NTKLTNK
-634 YGYYYSEDE
+634 YGYYYEEGTYYSDL
-643 YNFYGYEVPEAT
+643 EAT

-667 FSSFY
+667 SYSFY

-686 NGLMPLAYT
+686 NGLTPLAYT
-695 GKVKEVYYADTS
+695 SNIKEVYYADTN
-707 YSAKKIISH
+707 YSVSRVLSH
-716 YADGSKLEN
+716 YADGSKLDN
-725 KYEAFDFSQALSVD
+725 RYEAFDFSQALNVN
-739 NYGAVADGM
+739 NYGAVADGS
-748 PETISYMD
+748 PDTISFMD
-756 FIKNAYTKA
+756 FVKNAYVNA
-765 GLTLNTVSGDK
+765 GLTLKTVSGDK
-776 ANEIASKAI
+776 AKEIVSKAV
-785 PYYAPDHGVEIKG
+785 PYYEPDHGTEIKG
-798 RHILIVYDDNTI
+798 RYIMIVYDDNTI

>member
-1 MISPRYSNDRVDAN
+1 MISQRYSNDRVDAN
-15 DLKRSFINI
+15 DLKRSFMSI
-24 LPCSVVAFLALIMFH
+24 LPYSVIAFLALIMFH

-65 LDSNNVFPSFI
+65 LNSNNTFSSFI

-82 CGMLMAFSLFQF
+82 CGMLMAFTMYQF

-178 FSGCTIEAVITAIG
+178 FSGCTVEAVITTIG
-192 LSALPTFISGTIDNL
+192 LSVLPTFISGTIDNL

-246 ATEFTSEKT
+246 STEFTPEKT

-270 FQCVDME
+270 LQCVDME

-284 WLAISIILIG
+284 WLAISILLIAV
-294 IGTVFMNKRKSENSN
+294 GTVFMNKRKSENSN

-322 LLVYTIVLDVLA
+322 LLVYTIVLDLLVSL
-334 SVLKYAYADNYRS
+334 LKRAYADNYRS

-396 VFAFVYYG
+396 IFAFVYYG

-413 LPDISQVKS
+413 LPDISQIKS
-422 VSMDIKDNRGITLQ
+422 VSMDINDSRGTKLQ

-450 DIKTAYAMFDMVK
+450 DIKTAYAMFDKVK

-477 GFKIVLKDGTEIN
+477 GFKFVLKDGTEIN
-490 RIYAV
+490 RLYAV

-500 YNKYRRTVYNTQFFK
+500 YNKYRRTVYDTQFFK
-515 DFLKQVLVDGKATSE
+515 DFLKQVLIEGKVTSE
-530 DDSYI
+530 DNSHTDEHGNPSL
-535 NEYGYGYEMPTYDKA
+535 TY
-550 ESSYQNNEEWYYVGP
+550 SSADNAYTGGGEWYYVGP

-643 YNFYGYEVPEAT
+643 YNFYGYEGPEAT

-707 YSAKKIISH
+707 YSANKIISH

-739 NYGAVADGM
+739 NYGAVEEGK

-817 GNMAVFG
+817 GNIAVFG

>member
-178 FSGCTIEAVITAIG
+178 FSGCTIEAVITTIG
-192 LSALPTFISGTIDNL
+192 LSAIPTFILGTIDSL
-207 STIVRGYV
+207 STIVRGYT
-215 YNAGAD
+215 YNIGAD

-284 WLAISIILIG
+284 WLAISIILIAV
-294 IGTVFMNKRKSENSN
+294 GTVLMKKRKSENSN

-322 LLVYTIVLDVLA
+322 LLVFTIVLYILTSA
-334 SVLKYAYADNYRS
+334 LKYQYADNYRS

-396 VFAFVYYG
+396 IFGFVYYG
-404 TSYFGAYNK
+404 TSHFGAYNK

-422 VSMDIKDNRGITLQ
+422 VSMDIKDNRGTKLQ
-436 NTAISSKF
+436 NTAINSKF

-463 ADKHY
+463 SDKHY

-500 YNKYRRTVYNTQFFK
+500 YNKYRRTVYDTQFFK
-515 DFLKQVLVDGKATSE
+515 DFLKQVLVEGKVTSE

-535 NEYGYGYEMPTYDKA
+535 DENGYQTMASNALPNMK
-550 ESSYQNNEEWYYVGP
+550 NVEWYYVGP
-565 SYLVDNYYTNSTTA
+565 SYLVDNYYTNSATA
-579 NLDTIEDID
+579 NLDLIEDVD

-602 YEDAYTNT
+602 YDDAYTNT

-616 IATAI
+616 ISSNITQ
-621 EVAKNT
+621 AKNV
-627 NTKLNGK
+627 NTKLTNK
-634 YGYYYSEDE
+634 YGYYYEEGAYYS
-643 YNFYGYEVPEAT
+643 YGYDDPEVT

-667 FSSFY
+667 VYSFY

-686 NGLMPLAYT
+686 NGLTPLAYT
-695 GKVKEVYYADTS
+695 GNIKEVYYADTN
-707 YSAKKIISH
+707 YSVSRVLSH
-716 YADGSKLEN
+716 YADGSMLDN
-725 KYEAFDFSQALSVD
+725 RYEAFDFSQALNIN
-739 NYGAVADGM
+739 NYGAVADGA
-748 PETISYMD
+748 PDTISFMD
-756 FIKNAYTKA
+756 FVKNAYINA
-765 GLTLNTVSGDK
+765 GLTLKTVSGDK
-776 ANEIASKAI
+776 AKEIVSKAI
-785 PYYAPDHGVEIKG
+785 PYYEPDHGTEIKG
-798 RHILIVYDDNTI
+798 RYIMIVYDDNTI

>member
-15 DLKRSFINI
+15 DLKRSFMSI
-24 LPCSVVAFLALIMFH
+24 LPYSAVAFLALVVFH
-39 VQPVL
+39 VAPVL

-65 LDSNNVFPSFI
+65 LNSNYSFSSLI
-76 QIGMVL
+76 QIGMVI
-82 CGMLMAFSLFQF
+82 CGMLMAFTMFQF

-129 TFIPTFLTFIINLVS
+129 TFIPTFLTFIINLVN
-144 FGASSAL
+144 FGGGSEL

-165 GLAGFALASAVMT
+165 GLAGFALTSAVMT
-178 FSGCTIEAVITAIG
+178 FSGCAIESVITTIG
-192 LSALPTFISGTIDNL
+192 LSVLPTFISGTIDNL
-207 STIVRGYV
+207 STIVRGYT

-233 WTFALD
+233 WTFAVD
-239 TENLNGK
+239 AENLNGK
-246 ATEFTSEKT
+246 STEFTSEKT
-255 FVLLGQLTKKSTFKA
+255 FILLGKLTKKSEFKA
-270 FQCVDME
+270 FQSIDME

-309 SFGKFYLASASNG
+309 SFGKFYLASVSNG
-322 LLVYTIVLDVLA
+322 LLVYMIVVNALA
-334 SVLKYAYADNYRS
+334 SVLKRAYVDVYDS

-358 ILFGATILAFFL
+358 IVFGVTILAFFL
-370 AELILRRNF
+370 VELILRRNF

-396 VFAFVYYG
+396 IFGFVYYG
-404 TSYFGAYNK
+404 TSCFGAYNK

-422 VSMDIKDNRGITLQ
+422 VSMDIQDSRGTKLQ
-436 NTAISSKF
+436 NLAIDSKF

-468 KGAELEGKI
+468 KGAEYEGSI

-495 YTSDV
+495 YTPDV
-500 YNKYRRTVYNTQFFK
+500 YNKYKRTVYNTQFFK

-579 NLDTIEDID
+579 NLDLIEDVD

-602 YEDAYTNT
+602 YDDAYTNT

-634 YGYYYSEDE
+634 YGYYYEEGTYYSDL
-643 YNFYGYEVPEAT
+643 EAT

-686 NGLMPLAYT
+686 NGLTPLAYT
-695 GKVKEVYYADTS
+695 GNIKEVYYADTN
-707 YSAKKIISH
+707 YSVNRVLSH
-716 YADGSKLEN
+716 YADGSKLDN
-725 KYEAFDFSQALSVD
+725 RYEAFDFAQALNVD
-739 NYGAVADGM
+739 NYGAVADGA
-748 PETISYMD
+748 PDTISFMD
-756 FIKNAYTKA
+756 FVKNAYINA
-765 GLTLNTVSGDK
+765 GFTLKTVSGDK
-776 ANEIASKAI
+776 AKEIVSKAV
-785 PYYAPDHGVEIKG
+785 PYYEPDHGTEIKG
-798 RHILIVYDDNTI
+798 RYIMIVYDDNTI

-817 GNMAVFG
+817 GNIAVFG

>member
-52 KTEKMQKNVLFYF
+52 KTEKMQKDVLFYF

-117 RLFAAVLSLFVA
+117 RIFAAVLSLFVA

-284 WLAISIILIG
+284 WLAISIILIAV
-294 IGTVFMNKRKSENSN
+294 GTVFMNKRKSENSN

-322 LLVYTIVLDVLA
+322 LLVYTIVLDVLV
-334 SVLKYAYADNYRS
+334 SLLKYAYADDSRS

-358 ILFGATILAFFL
+358 ILFAATILAFFL

-396 VFAFVYYG
+396 IFAFVYYG
-404 TSYFGAYNK
+404 TSCFGAYNK
-413 LPDISQVKS
+413 LPDISQIKS
-422 VSMDIKDNRGITLQ
+422 VSMDIKDNRGTKLQ
-436 NTAISSKF
+436 NIAVHSKF

-463 ADKHY
+463 TDKHY

-500 YNKYRRTVYNTQFFK
+500 YNKYRRTVYDTQFFK
-515 DFLKQVLVDGKATSE
+515 DFLKQVLIEGKVTSE
-530 DDSYI
+530 NDSYI
-535 NEYGYGYEMPTYDKA
+535 DENGYQTMASNALPNMK
-550 ESSYQNNEEWYYVGP
+550 NVEWYYVGP
-565 SYLVDNYYTNSTTA
+565 SYLVDNYYTNSATA
-579 NLDTIEDID
+579 NLDLIEDVD
-588 GLKEAIYKDYIAMS
+588 GLMEAIYKDYIAMS
-602 YEDAYTNT
+602 YDDAYTNT

-616 IATAI
+616 ISSNITQ
-621 EVAKNT
+621 AKNV
-627 NTKLNGK
+627 NEKLINK
-634 YGYYYSEDE
+634 YGYYYEES
-643 YNFYGYEVPEAT
+643 NIYGYDDHETT
-655 QQKEDKCVKGSA
+655 QQNEDKCVKGSA
-667 FSSFY
+667 LYSYY

-686 NGLMPLAYT
+686 NGLTPLAYT
-695 GKVKEVYYADTS
+695 GNIKEVYYTDTN
-707 YSAKKIISH
+707 YSVNRVLCH
-716 YADGSKLEN
+716 YADGSKLDN
-725 KYEAFDFSQALSVD
+725 RYEAFDFSQALNVN
-739 NYGAVADGM
+739 NYGEAKDGS
-748 PETISYMD
+748 PDTISFMD
-756 FIKNAYTKA
+756 FVKNAYVNA
-765 GLTLNTVSGDK
+765 GITLKTVSGDK
-776 ANEIASKAI
+776 AKEIVSKAI
-785 PYYAPDHGVEIKG
+785 PYYEPDHGTEIKG
-798 RHILIVYDDNTI
+798 RYIMIVYDDNTI

-817 GNMAVFG
+817 GNIAVFG

>member
-277 VLAPILM
+277 VLAPILI
-284 WLAISIILIG
+284 WLAISIILIAV
-294 IGTVFMNKRKSENSN
+294 GTVFMNKRKSENSN

-515 DFLKQVLVDGKATSE
+515 DFLKQVLIEGKVTSE

-535 NEYGYGYEMPTYDKA
+535 DENGYQTMASNALPNMK
-550 ESSYQNNEEWYYVGP
+550 NVEWYYVGP
-565 SYLVDNYYTNSTTA
+565 SYLVDNYYTNSATA
-579 NLDTIEDID
+579 NLDLIEDVD

-602 YEDAYTNT
+602 YDDAYTNT

-616 IATAI
+616 ISSNITQ
-621 EVAKNT
+621 AKNV
-627 NTKLNGK
+627 NEKLINN
-634 YGYYYSEDE
+634 YGYYYEES
-643 YNFYGYEVPEAT
+643 NIYGYDDHETT
-655 QQKEDKCVKGSA
+655 QQNEDKCVKGSA
-667 FSSFY
+667 IYSFY

-686 NGLMPLAYT
+686 NGLTPLAYT
-695 GKVKEVYYADTS
+695 GNIKEVYYTDTS
-707 YSAKKIISH
+707 YSVSRVLSH
-716 YADGSKLEN
+716 YADGSKLDN
-725 KYEAFDFSQALSVD
+725 RYEAFDFSQALRVN
-739 NYGAVADGM
+739 NYGAVKDGS
-748 PETISYMD
+748 PDTISFMD
-756 FIKNAYTKA
+756 FVKNAYINA
-765 GLTLNTVSGDK
+765 GLTLKTVSGDK
-776 ANEIASKAI
+776 AKEIVSKAV
-785 PYYAPDHGVEIKG
+785 PYYEPDHGTEIKG
-798 RHILIVYDDNTI
+798 RYIMIVYDDNTI

>member
-15 DLKRSFINI
+15 DLKRSFISI
-24 LPCSVVAFLALIMFH
+24 LPYSVVAFLALIMFH
-39 VQPVL
+39 VQPVV

-52 KTEKMQKNVLFYF
+52 KTERMQKNVLFNF
-65 LDSNNVFPSFI
+65 LNSNNAFTNYI

-82 CGMLMAFSLFQF
+82 CGMLMAFTLYQF

-117 RLFAAVLSLFVA
+117 RLFAAILSLFVA

-165 GLAGFALASAVMT
+165 GLAGFALASTVMT
-178 FSGCTIEAVITAIG
+178 FSGCTVEAVITTIG

-221 IARRTGGNLFNI
+221 IARRTGGNLFSI
-233 WTFALD
+233 WNFALD

-246 ATEFTSEKT
+246 STEFTYEKT
-255 FVLLGQLTKKSTFKA
+255 FTLLGKLTKKSEFKA
-270 FQCVDME
+270 VQCIDME

-294 IGTVFMNKRKSENSN
+294 IGTVLINKRKSENSN
-309 SFGKFYLASASNG
+309 SFGKFYLASVSNG
-322 LLVYTIVLDVLA
+322 LLVYTMVLDILA
-334 SVLKYAYADNYRS
+334 SALKSAYADNYRS

-358 ILFGATILAFFL
+358 IVFGGTVLAFFL

-404 TSYFGAYNK
+404 TSCFGAYNK
-413 LPDISQVKS
+413 LPDISQIKS
-422 VSMDIKDNRGITLQ
+422 VSMDIKDNRGIQ

-515 DFLKQVLVDGKATSE
+515 DFLKQVLIEGKVTSE

-535 NEYGYGYEMPTYDKA
+535 DENGYQTMASNALPNAK
-550 ESSYQNNEEWYYVGP
+550 NVEWFYVGP
-565 SYLVDNYYTNSTTA
+565 SYLVDNYYTNSATA

-643 YNFYGYEVPEAT
+643 YNFYGYEGPEAT

>member
-52 KTEKMQKNVLFYF
+52 KTEKMQKDVLFYF

-334 SVLKYAYADNYRS
+334 SVLKYAYADDYRS

-358 ILFGATILAFFL
+358 ILFGATILAFFVV
-370 AELILRRNF
+370 ELILRRNF

-396 VFAFVYYG
+396 IFAFVYYG
-404 TSYFGAYNK
+404 TSCFGAYNK
-413 LPDISQVKS
+413 LPDISQIKS
-422 VSMDIKDNRGITLQ
+422 VSMDIKDNRGTKLQ
-436 NTAISSKF
+436 NIAVHSKF

-463 ADKHY
+463 SDKHY

-500 YNKYRRTVYNTQFFK
+500 YNKYRRTVYDTQFFK
-515 DFLKQVLVDGKATSE
+515 DFLKQVLIEGKVTSE
-530 DDSYI
+530 NDSYI
-535 NEYGYGYEMPTYDKA
+535 DENGYQTMASNALPNMK
-550 ESSYQNNEEWYYVGP
+550 NVEWYYVGP
-565 SYLVDNYYTNSTTA
+565 SYLVDNYYTNSATA
-579 NLDTIEDID
+579 NLDLIEDVD
-588 GLKEAIYKDYIAMS
+588 GLMEAIYKDYIAMS
-602 YEDAYTNT
+602 YDDAYTNT

-616 IATAI
+616 ISSNITQ
-621 EVAKNT
+621 AKNV
-627 NTKLNGK
+627 NEKLINK
-634 YGYYYSEDE
+634 YGYYYEES
-643 YNFYGYEVPEAT
+643 NIYGYDDHETT
-655 QQKEDKCVKGSA
+655 QQNEDKCVKGSA
-667 FSSFY
+667 LYSYY

-686 NGLMPLAYT
+686 NGLTPLAYT
-695 GKVKEVYYADTS
+695 GNIKEVYYTDTN
-707 YSAKKIISH
+707 YSVNRVLCH
-716 YADGSKLEN
+716 YADGSKLDN
-725 KYEAFDFSQALSVD
+725 RYEAFDFSQALNVN
-739 NYGAVADGM
+739 NYGEAKDGS
-748 PETISYMD
+748 PDTISFMD
-756 FIKNAYTKA
+756 FVKNAYVNA
-765 GLTLNTVSGDK
+765 GITLKTVSGDK
-776 ANEIASKAI
+776 AKEIVSKAI
-785 PYYAPDHGVEIKG
+785 PYYEPDHGTEIKG
-798 RHILIVYDDNTI
+798 RYIMIVYDDNTI

-817 GNMAVFG
+817 GNIAVFG

>member
-15 DLKRSFINI
+15 DLKRSFMSI
-24 LPCSVVAFLALIMFH
+24 LPYSVIAFLALIMFH

-65 LDSNNVFPSFI
+65 LNSNNTFSSFI

-82 CGMLMAFSLFQF
+82 CGMLMAFTMYQF

-157 MFLMEFVS
+157 TFLMEFVS
-165 GLAGFALASAVMT
+165 GLAGFALASTVMT
-178 FSGCTIEAVITAIG
+178 FSGCIVEAIITTIG

-215 YNAGAD
+215 YTTGAD
-221 IARRTGGNLFNI
+221 IARNTGGNLFNI

-246 ATEFTSEKT
+246 ATEITYEKT

-277 VLAPILM
+277 VLAPILI
-284 WLAISIILIG
+284 WLAISIILIAV
-294 IGTVFMNKRKSENSN
+294 GTVLMNKRKSENSN

-334 SVLKYAYADNYRS
+334 SLLKHAYADDYNS

-358 ILFGATILAFFL
+358 IVFGVTILAFFL

-379 KATLKTLPVYAL
+379 KGTLKTLPVYAL

-396 VFAFVYYG
+396 IFAFVYYG
-404 TSYFGAYNK
+404 TSCFGAYNK
-413 LPDISQVKS
+413 LPDISQIKS
-422 VSMDIKDNRGITLQ
+422 VSMDIKDNRGTKLQ
-436 NTAISSKF
+436 NTAIYSKF

-463 ADKHY
+463 SDKHY

-515 DFLKQVLVDGKATSE
+515 DFLKQVLIEGKVTSE
-530 DDSYI
+530 DDSYTDE
-535 NEYGYGYEMPTYDKA
+535 NGYQTMVSYDKSGL
-550 ESSYQNNEEWYYVGP
+550 SSQQNAEWYYVGP
-565 SYLVDNYYTNSTTA
+565 SYLVDNYYTNSATA
-579 NLDTIEDID
+579 NLDIIEDVD

-602 YEDAYTNT
+602 YDDAYTNT

-616 IATAI
+616 ISLDI
-621 EVAKNT
+621 EQAKNI
-627 NTKLNGK
+627 NTKLNNK
-634 YGYYYSEDE
+634 YGYYYEEGTYYSDL
-643 YNFYGYEVPEAT
+643 EAT

-667 FSSFY
+667 FYSFY

-686 NGLMPLAYT
+686 NGLTPLAYT
-695 GKVKEVYYADTS
+695 GNIKEVYYTDTS
-707 YSAKKIISH
+707 YSVSRVLSH
-716 YADGSKLEN
+716 YADGSKLDN
-725 KYEAFDFSQALSVD
+725 RYEAFDFVQALNVN
-739 NYGAVADGM
+739 NYGAVKEGAPD
-748 PETISYMD
+748 TISFMD
-756 FIKNAYTKA
+756 FVKNAYINA
-765 GLTLNTVSGDK
+765 GLTLKTVSGDK
-776 ANEIASKAI
+776 AKEIVSKAV
-785 PYYAPDHGVEIKG
+785 PYYEPDHGTEIKG
-798 RHILIVYDDNTI
+798 RYIMIVYDDNTI

-817 GNMAVFG
+817 GNIAVFG

>member
-15 DLKRSFINI
+15 DLKRSFLSI
-24 LPCSVVAFLALIMFH
+24 LPYSVIAFIALIMFH

-52 KTEKMQKNVLFYF
+52 KTEKMQKSVLFNF
-65 LDSNNVFPSFI
+65 LGSDSTFSSFI

-82 CGMLMAFSLFQF
+82 CGMLMAFTMFQF

-129 TFIPTFLTFIINLVS
+129 TFIPTFLTFIINLVN

-178 FSGCTIEAVITAIG
+178 FSGCTIEAVITTIG

-221 IARRTGGNLFNI
+221 IARATGGNLFNI
-233 WTFALD
+233 WTFAVD
-239 TENLNGK
+239 AEKLNGK
-246 ATEFTSEKT
+246 STEFTYEKT
-255 FVLLGQLTKKSTFKA
+255 FVLLGKLTKKSEFKA

-284 WLAISIILIG
+284 WLAISIILIAV
-294 IGTVFMNKRKSENSN
+294 GTVFMNKRKSENSN

-322 LLVYTIVLDVLA
+322 LLVYMVVVNALA
-334 SVLKYAYADNYRS
+334 SVLKYSYADNHRS
-347 PLHQNLTLILL
+347 PLHQNLSLILL
-358 ILFGATILAFFL
+358 IVFGATILAFFL
-370 AELILRRNF
+370 VELILRRNF

-396 VFAFVYYG
+396 IFAFVYYG
-404 TSYFGAYNK
+404 TSCFGAYNK
-413 LPDISQVKS
+413 LPDISQIKS
-422 VSMDIKDNRGITLQ
+422 VSMDIKDNRGTKLQ
-436 NTAISSKF
+436 NTAIHSKF

-463 ADKHY
+463 SDKHY

-495 YTSDV
+495 YTSDI
-500 YNKYRRTVYNTQFFK
+500 YNKYRRTVYDTQFFK
-515 DFLKQVLVDGKATSE
+515 DFLKQVLVEGKVTSE
-530 DDSYI
+530 DDDSFYI
-535 NEYGYGYEMPTYDKA
+535 SNENGYQTMVSNGLPNMK
-550 ESSYQNNEEWYYVGP
+550 NVEWYYVGP
-565 SYLVDNYYTNSTTA
+565 SYLVDNYYTNSATA
-579 NLDTIEDID
+579 NLDIIEDVD

-602 YEDAYTNT
+602 YDDAYTNT

-616 IATAI
+616 ISSNI
-621 EVAKNT
+621 EQAKNV
-627 NTKLNGK
+627 NTKLTNK
-634 YGYYYSEDE
+634 YGYYYEEGTYYSDL
-643 YNFYGYEVPEAT
+643 EAT

-667 FSSFY
+667 IYSFY

-686 NGLMPLAYT
+686 NGLTPLAYT
-695 GKVKEVYYADTS
+695 GNIKEVYYADTN
-707 YSAKKIISH
+707 YSVNKVLSH
-716 YADGSKLEN
+716 YADGSKLDN
-725 KYEAFDFSQALSVD
+725 RYEAFDFAHALNVN
-739 NYGAVADGM
+739 NYGAVADGA
-748 PETISYMD
+748 PDTISFMD
-756 FIKNAYTKA
+756 FVKNAYINA
-765 GLTLNTVSGDK
+765 GLTLKTVSGDK
-776 ANEIASKAI
+776 AKEIVSKAI
-785 PYYAPDHGVEIKG
+785 PYYEPDRGTEIKG
-798 RHILIVYDDNTI
+798 RYIMIVYDDNTI

-817 GNMAVFG
+817 GNIAVFG

>member
-246 ATEFTSEKT
+246 STEVTTEKT
-255 FVLLGQLTKKSTFKA
+255 FVLLGQLTKKSSFKA
-270 FQCVDME
+270 FQCIDME
-277 VLAPILM
+277 VLVPILM
-284 WLAISIILIG
+284 WLAISIILIAV
-294 IGTVFMNKRKSENSN
+294 GTVLMKKRKSENSN
-309 SFGKFYLASASNG
+309 SFGKFYLANASNG
-322 LLVYTIVLDVLA
+322 LLVFTIVLDILTSA
-334 SVLKYAYADNYRS
+334 LKYQYADNYRS

-396 VFAFVYYG
+396 IFAFVYYG
-404 TSYFGAYNK
+404 TSCFGAYNK
-413 LPDISQVKS
+413 LPDISQIKS

-515 DFLKQVLVDGKATSE
+515 DFLKQVLIEGKVTSE
-530 DDSYI
+530 DDDPFYI
-535 NEYGYGYEMPTYDKA
+535 DENGYQTMASNALPNMK
-550 ESSYQNNEEWYYVGP
+550 NVEWFYVGP
-565 SYLVDNYYTNSTTA
+565 SYLVDNYYTNSATA
-579 NLDTIEDID
+579 NLDLIEDVD

-602 YEDAYTNT
+602 YDDAYTNT

-616 IATAI
+616 ISSNITQ
-621 EVAKNT
+621 AKNV
-627 NTKLNGK
+627 NTKLTNK
-634 YGYYYSEDE
+634 YGYYYEEGAYYS
-643 YNFYGYEVPEAT
+643 YGYDDPEVT

-667 FSSFY
+667 VYSFY

-686 NGLMPLAYT
+686 NGLTPLAYT
-695 GKVKEVYYADTS
+695 GNIKEVYYADTN
-707 YSAKKIISH
+707 YSVSRVLSH
-716 YADGSKLEN
+716 YADGSMLDN
-725 KYEAFDFSQALSVD
+725 RYEAFDFSQALNIN
-739 NYGAVADGM
+739 NYGAVADGA
-748 PETISYMD
+748 PDTISFMD
-756 FIKNAYTKA
+756 FVKNAYINA
-765 GLTLNTVSGDK
+765 GLTLKTVSGDK
-776 ANEIASKAI
+776 AKEIVSKAI
-785 PYYAPDHGVEIKG
+785 PYYEPDLGTEIKG
-798 RHILIVYDDNTI
+798 RYIMIVYDDNTI

>member
-322 LLVYTIVLDVLA
+322 LLVFTIVLDILTSA
-334 SVLKYAYADNYRS
+334 LKYQYADNYRS

-396 VFAFVYYG
+396 IFGFVYYG
-404 TSYFGAYNK
+404 TSHFGAYNK
-413 LPDISQVKS
+413 LPDISQIKS

-515 DFLKQVLVDGKATSE
+515 DFLKQVLIEGKVTSE

-535 NEYGYGYEMPTYDKA
+535 DENGYQTMASNALPNTK
-550 ESSYQNNEEWYYVGP
+550 NVEWYYVGP
-565 SYLVDNYYTNSTTA
+565 SYLVDNYYTSSATA
-579 NLDTIEDID
+579 NLDLIEDVD
-588 GLKEAIYKDYIAMS
+588 GLKEAIYKDYITMS
-602 YEDAYTNT
+602 YDDAYTNT

-616 IATAI
+616 ISANI
-621 EVAKNT
+621 EQAKNV
-627 NTKLNGK
+627 NTKLNNK
-634 YGYYYSEDE
+634 YGYYYEEGTYFS
-643 YNFYGYEVPEAT
+643 YGYDDPEVT
-655 QQKEDKCVKGSA
+655 QQNEDKCVKGSA
-667 FSSFY
+667 IYSFY

-686 NGLMPLAYT
+686 NGLTPLAYT
-695 GKVKEVYYADTS
+695 GNIKEVYYTDTN
-707 YSAKKIISH
+707 YSVSRVLNH
-716 YADGSKLEN
+716 YADGSKLDN
-725 KYEAFDFSQALSVD
+725 RYEAFDFAQALKVN
-739 NYGAVADGM
+739 NYGAVADGS
-748 PETISYMD
+748 PDTISFMD
-756 FIKNAYTKA
+756 FVKNAYINA
-765 GLTLNTVSGDK
+765 GLTLKTVSGDK
-776 ANEIASKAI
+776 AKEIVSKAI
-785 PYYAPDHGVEIKG
+785 PYYEPDHGTEIKG
-798 RHILIVYDDNTI
+798 RYIMIVYDDNTI

-817 GNMAVFG
+817 GNMAVFR

>member
-15 DLKRSFINI
+15 DLKRSFMSI
-24 LPCSVVAFLALIMFH
+24 LPYSVIAFLALIMFH
-39 VQPVL
+39 VLPAL

-52 KTEKMQKNVLFYF
+52 KTEKMQKSVLFNF
-65 LDSNNVFPSFI
+65 LGSDSTFSSFI

-82 CGMLMAFSLFQF
+82 CGMLMAFTMYQF

-117 RLFAAVLSLFVA
+117 RLFAAVLSLFAA
-129 TFIPTFLTFIINLVS
+129 TFIPTFSTFIINLVS

-165 GLAGFALASAVMT
+165 GLAGFALASTVMT
-178 FSGCTIEAVITAIG
+178 FSGCTVEAVITTIG

-233 WTFALD
+233 WTFAVD

-246 ATEFTSEKT
+246 ATEVTYEKT

-277 VLAPILM
+277 VLAPILI
-284 WLAISIILIG
+284 WLAISIILIAV
-294 IGTVFMNKRKSENSN
+294 GTVFMNKRKSENSN

-322 LLVYTIVLDVLA
+322 LLVYTIVLDVLT
-334 SVLKYAYADNYRS
+334 SLLKYAYADDYNS

-358 ILFGATILAFFL
+358 IVFGVTILAFFL

-379 KATLKTLPVYAL
+379 KGTLKTLPVYAL

-396 VFAFVYYG
+396 IFAFVYYG
-404 TSYFGAYNK
+404 TSCFGAYNK
-413 LPDISQVKS
+413 LPDISQIKS
-422 VSMDIKDNRGITLQ
+422 VSMDIDDSRGIKLQ
-436 NTAISSKF
+436 NTAIYSKF

-463 ADKHY
+463 SDKHY
-468 KGAELEGKI
+468 KGADLEGKI

-500 YNKYRRTVYNTQFFK
+500 YNKYRRTVYDTQFFK
-515 DFLKQVLVDGKATSE
+515 DFLKQVLIEGKATSE
-530 DDSYI
+530 DDDSFYI
-535 NEYGYGYEMPTYDKA
+535 DENGYQTMASNALPNMK
-550 ESSYQNNEEWYYVGP
+550 NVEWFYVGP
-565 SYLVDNYYTNSTTA
+565 SYLVDNYYTNSATA
-579 NLDTIEDID
+579 NLDLIEDVD

-602 YEDAYTNT
+602 YDDAYTNT

-616 IATAI
+616 ISSNITQ
-621 EVAKNT
+621 AKNV
-627 NTKLNGK
+627 NTKLTNK
-634 YGYYYSEDE
+634 YGYYYEEGTYYSDS
-643 YNFYGYEVPEAT
+643 EAT
-655 QQKEDKCVKGSA
+655 QQEEDKCVKGSA
-667 FSSFY
+667 LYSFY

-686 NGLMPLAYT
+686 NGLTPLAYT
-695 GKVKEVYYADTS
+695 GNIKEVYYTDTS
-707 YSAKKIISH
+707 YSVSRVLSH
-716 YADGSKLEN
+716 YADGSKLDN
-725 KYEAFDFSQALSVD
+725 RYEAFDFAHALNVN
-739 NYGAVADGM
+739 NYGAVADGA
-748 PETISYMD
+748 PDTISFMD
-756 FIKNAYTKA
+756 FVKNAYINA
-765 GLTLNTVSGDK
+765 GLTLKTVSGDK
-776 ANEIASKAI
+776 AKEIVSKAI
-785 PYYAPDHGVEIKG
+785 PYYEPDRGTEIKG
-798 RHILIVYDDNTI
+798 RYIMIVYDDNTI

-817 GNMAVFG
+817 GNIAVFG

>member
-413 LPDISQVKS
+413 LPDISQIKS

-450 DIKTAYAMFDMVK
+450 DIKTAYAMFDIVK

-490 RIYAV
+490 RLYAV

-500 YNKYRRTVYNTQFFK
+500 YNKYRRTVYDTQFFK
-515 DFLKQVLVDGKATSE
+515 DFLKQVLIEGKVTSE
-530 DDSYI
+530 DDDSFYI
-535 NEYGYGYEMPTYDKA
+535 DENGYQTMASNALPNMK
-550 ESSYQNNEEWYYVGP
+550 NVEWFYVGP
-565 SYLVDNYYTNSTTA
+565 SYLVDNYYTNSATA
-579 NLDTIEDID
+579 NLDIIEDVN

-602 YEDAYTNT
+602 YDDAYTNT

-616 IATAI
+616 ISSNITQ
-621 EVAKNT
+621 AKNV
-627 NTKLNGK
+627 NEKLINN
-634 YGYYYSEDE
+634 YGYYYEES
-643 YNFYGYEVPEAT
+643 NIYGYDDHETT
-655 QQKEDKCVKGSA
+655 QQNEDKCVKGSA
-667 FSSFY
+667 IYSFY

-686 NGLMPLAYT
+686 NGLTPLAYT
-695 GKVKEVYYADTS
+695 GNIKEVYYADTN
-707 YSAKKIISH
+707 YSVSKVLSH
-716 YADGSKLEN
+716 YADGSKLDN
-725 KYEAFDFSQALSVD
+725 RYEAFDFSQALNIN
-739 NYGAVADGM
+739 NYGAVADGA
-748 PETISYMD
+748 PDTISFMD
-756 FIKNAYTKA
+756 FVKNAYINA
-765 GLTLNTVSGDK
+765 GLTLKTVSGDK
-776 ANEIASKAI
+776 AKEIVSKAV
-785 PYYAPDHGVEIKG
+785 PYYEPDHGTEIKG
-798 RHILIVYDDNTI
+798 RYIMIVYDDNTI

>member
-117 RLFAAVLSLFVA
+117 RLFAAILSLFVA
-129 TFIPTFLTFIINLVS
+129 TFIPTFLTFLINLVS
-144 FGASSAL
+144 FGANSAL
-151 TSLFCY
+151 TSVFCY
-157 MFLMEFVS
+157 IFLMEFVS

-178 FSGCTIEAVITAIG
+178 FSGCTIEAVITTIG
-192 LSALPTFISGTIDNL
+192 LSAIPTFILGTIDSL
-207 STIVRGYV
+207 STIVRGYT
-215 YNAGAD
+215 YNIGAD

-233 WTFALD
+233 WIFAVD

-277 VLAPILM
+277 VLAPILI
-284 WLAISIILIG
+284 WLAISIILIAV
-294 IGTVFMNKRKSENSN
+294 GTVLMKKRKSENSN

-322 LLVYTIVLDVLA
+322 LLVFTIVLYILTSTSA
-334 SVLKYAYADNYRS
+334 LKYQYADNYRS

-396 VFAFVYYG
+396 IFGFVYYG
-404 TSYFGAYNK
+404 TSHFGAYNK

-422 VSMDIKDNRGITLQ
+422 VSMDIKDNRGTKLQ
-436 NTAISSKF
+436 NTAINSKF

-463 ADKHY
+463 SDKHY

-500 YNKYRRTVYNTQFFK
+500 YNKYRRTVYDSQFFK
-515 DFLKQVLVDGKATSE
+515 DFLKQVLVEGKVTSE

-535 NEYGYGYEMPTYDKA
+535 DENGYQTMASNALPNMK
-550 ESSYQNNEEWYYVGP
+550 NVEWYYVGP
-565 SYLVDNYYTNSTTA
+565 SYLVDNYYTNSATA
-579 NLDTIEDID
+579 NLDLIEDVD

-602 YEDAYTNT
+602 YDDAYTNT

-616 IATAI
+616 ISSNITQ
-621 EVAKNT
+621 AKNV
-627 NTKLNGK
+627 NTKLTNK
-634 YGYYYSEDE
+634 YGYYYEEGTYYS
-643 YNFYGYEVPEAT
+643 YGYDDPEVT

-667 FSSFY
+667 VYSFY

-686 NGLMPLAYT
+686 NGLTPLAYT
-695 GKVKEVYYADTS
+695 GNIKEVYYADTN
-707 YSAKKIISH
+707 YSVSRVLSH
-716 YADGSKLEN
+716 YADGSMLDN
-725 KYEAFDFSQALSVD
+725 RYEAFDFSQALNIN
-739 NYGAVADGM
+739 NYGAVADGA
-748 PETISYMD
+748 PDTISFMD
-756 FIKNAYTKA
+756 FVKNAYINA
-765 GLTLNTVSGDK
+765 GLTLKTVSGDK
-776 ANEIASKAI
+776 AKEIVSKAI
-785 PYYAPDHGVEIKG
+785 PYYEPDHGTEIKG
-798 RHILIVYDDNTI
+798 RYIMIVYDDNTI

>member
-52 KTEKMQKNVLFYF
+52 KTEKMQKDVLFYF

-165 GLAGFALASAVMT
+165 GLAGFALTSAVMT

-221 IARRTGGNLFNI
+221 IARRTGGNLFSI
-233 WTFALD
+233 WAFALD

-322 LLVYTIVLDVLA
+322 LLVYTIVLDVLV
-334 SVLKYAYADNYRS
+334 SLLKYAYADDSRS

-358 ILFGATILAFFL
+358 ILFAATILAFFL

-396 VFAFVYYG
+396 IFAFVYYG
-404 TSYFGAYNK
+404 TSCFGAYNK
-413 LPDISQVKS
+413 LPDISQIKS
-422 VSMDIKDNRGITLQ
+422 VSMDIKDNRGTKLQ
-436 NTAISSKF
+436 NIAVHSKF

-463 ADKHY
+463 TDKHY

-500 YNKYRRTVYNTQFFK
+500 YNKYRRTVYDTQFFK
-515 DFLKQVLVDGKATSE
+515 DFLKQVLIEGKVTSE
-530 DDSYI
+530 NDSYI
-535 NEYGYGYEMPTYDKA
+535 DENGYQTMASNALPNMK
-550 ESSYQNNEEWYYVGP
+550 NVEWYYVGP
-565 SYLVDNYYTNSTTA
+565 SYLVDNYYTNSATA
-579 NLDTIEDID
+579 NLDLIEDVD
-588 GLKEAIYKDYIAMS
+588 GLMEAIYKDYIAMS
-602 YEDAYTNT
+602 YDDAYTNT

-616 IATAI
+616 ISSNITQ
-621 EVAKNT
+621 AKNV
-627 NTKLNGK
+627 NEKLINK
-634 YGYYYSEDE
+634 YGYYYEES
-643 YNFYGYEVPEAT
+643 NIYGYDDHETT
-655 QQKEDKCVKGSA
+655 QQNEDKCVKGSA
-667 FSSFY
+667 LYSYY

-686 NGLMPLAYT
+686 NGLTPLAYT
-695 GKVKEVYYADTS
+695 GNIKEVYYTDTN
-707 YSAKKIISH
+707 YSVNRVLCH
-716 YADGSKLEN
+716 YADGSKLDN
-725 KYEAFDFSQALSVD
+725 RYEAFDFSQALNVN
-739 NYGAVADGM
+739 NYGEAKDGS
-748 PETISYMD
+748 PDTISFMD
-756 FIKNAYTKA
+756 FVKNAYVNA
-765 GLTLNTVSGDK
+765 GITLKTVSGDK
-776 ANEIASKAI
+776 AKEIVSKAI
-785 PYYAPDHGVEIKG
+785 PYYEPDHGTEIKG
-798 RHILIVYDDNTI
+798 RYIMIVYDDNTI

-817 GNMAVFG
+817 GNIAVFG

>member
-15 DLKRSFINI
+15 DLKRSFMSI
-24 LPCSVVAFLALIMFH
+24 LPYSVIAFLALIMFH

-65 LDSNNVFPSFI
+65 LNSNNTFSSFI

-82 CGMLMAFSLFQF
+82 CGMLMAFTMYQF

-178 FSGCTIEAVITAIG
+178 FSGCTVEAVITTIG

-246 ATEFTSEKT
+246 STEFTPEKT

-277 VLAPILM
+277 VLAPILI
-284 WLAISIILIG
+284 WLAISIILIAV
-294 IGTVFMNKRKSENSN
+294 GTVFMNKRKSENSN

-322 LLVYTIVLDVLA
+322 LLVYTIVLDLLVSL
-334 SVLKYAYADNYRS
+334 LKRAYADDYRS

-396 VFAFVYYG
+396 IFAFVYYG
-404 TSYFGAYNK
+404 TSCFGAYNK
-413 LPDISQVKS
+413 LPDISQIKS
-422 VSMDIKDNRGITLQ
+422 VSMDIKDNRGTKLQ
-436 NTAISSKF
+436 NIAVHSKF

-463 ADKHY
+463 SDKHY

-515 DFLKQVLVDGKATSE
+515 DFLKQVLIEGKVTSE
-530 DDSYI
+530 DDSYTDE
-535 NEYGYGYEMPTYDKA
+535 NGYQTMVSYDKSGL
-550 ESSYQNNEEWYYVGP
+550 SSQQNAEWYFVGP
-565 SYLVDNYYTNSTTA
+565 SYLVDNYYTNSATA
-579 NLDTIEDID
+579 NLDIIEDVD

-602 YEDAYTNT
+602 YDDAYTNT

-616 IATAI
+616 ISLDI
-621 EVAKNT
+621 EQAKNI
-627 NTKLNGK
+627 NTKLNNK
-634 YGYYYSEDE
+634 YGYYYEEGTYYSDL
-643 YNFYGYEVPEAT
+643 EAT

-667 FSSFY
+667 LNSFY

-686 NGLMPLAYT
+686 NGLTPLAYT
-695 GKVKEVYYADTS
+695 GNIKEVYYTDTS
-707 YSAKKIISH
+707 YSVSRVLSH
-716 YADGSKLEN
+716 YADGSKLDN
-725 KYEAFDFSQALSVD
+725 RYEAFDFAQALNVN
-739 NYGAVADGM
+739 NYGAVKEGAPD
-748 PETISYMD
+748 TISFMD
-756 FIKNAYTKA
+756 FVKNAHINA
-765 GLTLNTVSGDK
+765 GLTLKTVSGDK
-776 ANEIASKAI
+776 AKEIVSKAV
-785 PYYAPDHGVEIKG
+785 PYYEPDHGTEIKG
-798 RHILIVYDDNTI
+798 RYIMIVYDDNTI

-817 GNMAVFG
+817 GNIAVFG

>member
-15 DLKRSFINI
+15 DLKRSFMSI
-24 LPCSVVAFLALIMFH
+24 LPYSVIAFLALIMFH

-65 LDSNNVFPSFI
+65 LNSNNTFSSFI

-82 CGMLMAFSLFQF
+82 CGMLMAFTMYQF

-178 FSGCTIEAVITAIG
+178 FSGCTVEAVITTIG

-246 ATEFTSEKT
+246 STEFTPEKT

-277 VLAPILM
+277 VLAPILI
-284 WLAISIILIG
+284 WLAISIILIAV
-294 IGTVFMNKRKSENSN
+294 GTVFMNKRKSENSN

-322 LLVYTIVLDVLA
+322 LLVYTIVLNLLVSL
-334 SVLKYAYADNYRS
+334 LKRAYADDYRS

-396 VFAFVYYG
+396 IFAFVYYG
-404 TSYFGAYNK
+404 TSCFGAYNK
-413 LPDISQVKS
+413 LPDISQIKS
-422 VSMDIKDNRGITLQ
+422 VSMDIKDNRGTKLQ
-436 NTAISSKF
+436 NIAVHSKF

-463 ADKHY
+463 SDKHY

-515 DFLKQVLVDGKATSE
+515 DFLKQVLIEGKVTSE
-530 DDSYI
+530 DDSYTDE
-535 NEYGYGYEMPTYDKA
+535 NGYQTMVSYDKSGL
-550 ESSYQNNEEWYYVGP
+550 SSQQNAEWYFVGP
-565 SYLVDNYYTNSTTA
+565 SYLVDNYYTNSATA
-579 NLDTIEDID
+579 NLDIIEDVD

-602 YEDAYTNT
+602 YDDAYTNT

-616 IATAI
+616 ISLDI
-621 EVAKNT
+621 EQAKNI
-627 NTKLNGK
+627 NTKLNNK
-634 YGYYYSEDE
+634 YGYYYEEGTYYSDL
-643 YNFYGYEVPEAT
+643 EAT

-667 FSSFY
+667 LNSFY

-686 NGLMPLAYT
+686 NGLTPLAYT
-695 GKVKEVYYADTS
+695 GNIKEVYYTDTS
-707 YSAKKIISH
+707 YSVSRVLSH
-716 YADGSKLEN
+716 YADGSKLDN
-725 KYEAFDFSQALSVD
+725 RYEAFDFAQALNVN
-739 NYGAVADGM
+739 NYGAVKEGAPD
-748 PETISYMD
+748 TISFMD
-756 FIKNAYTKA
+756 FVKNAYINA
-765 GLTLNTVSGDK
+765 GLTLKTVSGDK
-776 ANEIASKAI
+776 AKEIVSKAV
-785 PYYAPDHGVEIKG
+785 PYYEPDHGTEIKG
-798 RHILIVYDDNTI
+798 RYIMIVYDDNTI

-817 GNMAVFG
+817 GNIAVFG

>member
-52 KTEKMQKNVLFYF
+52 KTEKMQKDVLFYF

-396 VFAFVYYG
+396 IFAFVYYG

-413 LPDISQVKS
+413 LPDISQIKS

-450 DIKTAYAMFDMVK
+450 DIKTAYAMFDIVK

-515 DFLKQVLVDGKATSE
+515 DFLKQVLVEGKVTSE
-530 DDSYI
+530 DDDSFYI
-535 NEYGYGYEMPTYDKA
+535 DENGYQTMASNALPNMK
-550 ESSYQNNEEWYYVGP
+550 NVEWYYVGP
-565 SYLVDNYYTNSTTA
+565 SYLVDNYYTNSATA
-579 NLDTIEDID
+579 NLDLIEDVD

-602 YEDAYTNT
+602 YDDAYTNT

-616 IATAI
+616 ISSNITQ
-621 EVAKNT
+621 AKNV
-627 NTKLNGK
+627 NTKLNNK
-634 YGYYYSEDE
+634 YGYYYEEGTYYS
-643 YNFYGYEVPEAT
+643 YGYDDPEVT

-667 FSSFY
+667 VYSFY

-686 NGLMPLAYT
+686 NGLTPLAYT
-695 GKVKEVYYADTS
+695 GNIKEVYYADTN
-707 YSAKKIISH
+707 YSVSRILSH
-716 YADGSKLEN
+716 YADGSMLDN
-725 KYEAFDFSQALSVD
+725 RYEAFDFSQALNIN
-739 NYGAVADGM
+739 NYGAVEDGA
-748 PETISYMD
+748 PDTISFMD
-756 FIKNAYTKA
+756 FIKNAYINA
-765 GLTLNTVSGDK
+765 GLTLKTVSGDK
-776 ANEIASKAI
+776 AKEIVSKAI
-785 PYYAPDHGVEIKG
+785 PYYEPDHGTEIKG
-798 RHILIVYDDNTI
+798 RYIMIVYDDNTI

>member
-15 DLKRSFINI
+15 DLKRSFMSI
-24 LPCSVVAFLALIMFH
+24 LPYSVIAFLALIMFH
-39 VQPVL
+39 VQPIL

-65 LDSNNVFPSFI
+65 LNANNSFSSFI

-178 FSGCTIEAVITAIG
+178 FSGCTVEAVITTIG

-233 WTFALD
+233 WTFAVD

-246 ATEFTSEKT
+246 STEFTPDKT

-277 VLAPILM
+277 VLAPILI
-284 WLAISIILIG
+284 WLAISIILIAV
-294 IGTVFMNKRKSENSN
+294 GTVFMNKRKSENSN

-322 LLVYTIVLDVLA
+322 LLVYSIVLDLLVSL
-334 SVLKYAYADNYRS
+334 LKRAYADNYRS

-358 ILFGATILAFFL
+358 ILFGATVLAFFL

-396 VFAFVYYG
+396 IFAFVYYG
-404 TSYFGAYNK
+404 TSCFGAYNK
-413 LPDISQVKS
+413 LPDISQIKS
-422 VSMDIKDNRGITLQ
+422 VSMDIKDNRGTKLQ

-490 RIYAV
+490 RLYAV

-500 YNKYRRTVYNTQFFK
+500 YNKYRRTVYDTQFFK
-515 DFLKQVLVDGKATSE
+515 DFLKQVLIEGKVTSE
-530 DDSYI
+530 DDSRG
-535 NEYGYGYEMPTYDKA
+535 NENGYQKMVSYDRSELSSQQNA
-550 ESSYQNNEEWYYVGP
+550 ELYYVGP
-565 SYLVDNYYTNSTTA
+565 SYLVDNYYTNSATA
-579 NLDTIEDID
+579 NLDLIEDVD
-588 GLKEAIYKDYIAMS
+588 GLMEAIYKDYIAMS
-602 YEDAYTNT
+602 YDDAYTNT

-616 IATAI
+616 ITSSI
-621 EVAKNT
+621 TQAKNV
-627 NTKLNGK
+627 NTKLTNK
-634 YGYYYSEDE
+634 YGYYYEEGTYYSDL
-643 YNFYGYEVPEAT
+643 EAT

-667 FSSFY
+667 SYSFY

-686 NGLMPLAYT
+686 NGLTPLAYT
-695 GKVKEVYYADTS
+695 GNIKEVYYTDTN
-707 YSAKKIISH
+707 YSVSRVLNH
-716 YADGSKLEN
+716 YADGSKLDN
-725 KYEAFDFSQALSVD
+725 RYEAFDFAQALNVN
-739 NYGAVADGM
+739 NYGAVKDGA
-748 PETISYMD
+748 PDTISFMD
-756 FIKNAYTKA
+756 FVKNAYVNA
-765 GLTLNTVSGDK
+765 GITLKTVSGDK
-776 ANEIASKAI
+776 AKEIVSKAI
-785 PYYAPDHGVEIKG
+785 PYYEPDHGTEIKG
-798 RHILIVYDDNTI
+798 RYIMIVYDDNTI

>member
-52 KTEKMQKNVLFYF
+52 KTEKMQKDVLFYF

-396 VFAFVYYG
+396 IFAFVYYG

-413 LPDISQVKS
+413 LPDISQIKS

-436 NTAISSKF
+436 NTAINSKF

-450 DIKTAYAMFDMVK
+450 DIKTAYAMFDIVK

-490 RIYAV
+490 RLYAV

-515 DFLKQVLVDGKATSE
+515 DFLKQVLIEGKVTSE
-530 DDSYI
+530 DDDSFYI
-535 NEYGYGYEMPTYDKA
+535 DENGYQTMVSNALPNMK
-550 ESSYQNNEEWYYVGP
+550 NVEWYYVGP
-565 SYLVDNYYTNSTTA
+565 SYLVDNYYTNSATA
-579 NLDTIEDID
+579 NLDLIEDVD

-602 YEDAYTNT
+602 YDDAYTNT

-616 IATAI
+616 ISSNITQ
-621 EVAKNT
+621 AKNV
-627 NTKLNGK
+627 NTKLNNK
-634 YGYYYSEDE
+634 YGYYYEEGTYYS
-643 YNFYGYEVPEAT
+643 YGYDDPEVT

-667 FSSFY
+667 IYSFY

-686 NGLMPLAYT
+686 NGLTPLAYT
-695 GKVKEVYYADTS
+695 GNIKEVYYADTN
-707 YSAKKIISH
+707 YSVSRVLSH
-716 YADGSKLEN
+716 YADGSMLDN
-725 KYEAFDFSQALSVD
+725 RYEAFDFSQALNVN
-739 NYGAVADGM
+739 NYGAVEDGA
-748 PETISYMD
+748 PDTISFMD
-756 FIKNAYTKA
+756 FIKNAYINA
-765 GLTLNTVSGDK
+765 GLTLKTVSGDK
-776 ANEIASKAI
+776 AKEIVSKAV
-785 PYYAPDHGVEIKG
+785 PYYEPDHGTEIKG
-798 RHILIVYDDNTI
+798 RYIMIVYDDNTI

>member
-24 LPCSVVAFLALIMFH
+24 LPYSVIAFLALIMFH

-52 KTEKMQKNVLFYF
+52 KTEKMQKDVLFYF
-65 LDSNNVFPSFI
+65 LDSNNAFPSFI

-82 CGMLMAFSLFQF
+82 CGMLMAFTLFQF

-334 SVLKYAYADNYRS
+334 SVLKYAYADDYRS
-347 PLHQNLTLILL
+347 PLHQNLSLILL
-358 ILFGATILAFFL
+358 IVFGATILAFFL

-396 VFAFVYYG
+396 IFAFVYYG

-413 LPDISQVKS
+413 LPDISQIKS

-500 YNKYRRTVYNTQFFK
+500 YNKYRRTVYDTQFFK
-515 DFLKQVLVDGKATSE
+515 DFLKQVLVEGKATSE

-535 NEYGYGYEMPTYDKA
+535 DENGYQTMVSYDKSGL
-550 ESSYQNNEEWYYVGP
+550 SSQQNAEWYYVGP
-565 SYLVDNYYTNSTTA
+565 SYLVDNYYTNSATA
-579 NLDTIEDID
+579 NLDLIEDVD

-602 YEDAYTNT
+602 YDDAYTNT

-616 IATAI
+616 ISSNITQ
-621 EVAKNT
+621 AKNV
-627 NTKLNGK
+627 NTKLTNK
-634 YGYYYSEDE
+634 YGYYYEEGTYYS
-643 YNFYGYEVPEAT
+643 YGYDDPEVT
-655 QQKEDKCVKGSA
+655 QQKEDKCVKGRA
-667 FSSFY
+667 LYSFY

-686 NGLMPLAYT
+686 NGLTPLAYT
-695 GKVKEVYYADTS
+695 GKVKEVYYADTN
-707 YSAKKIISH
+707 YSVSKVLSH
-716 YADGSKLEN
+716 YADGSKLDN
-725 KYEAFDFSQALSVD
+725 RYEAFDFSQALNVN
-739 NYGAVADGM
+739 NYGAVTDGS
-748 PETISYMD
+748 PDTISFMD
-756 FIKNAYTKA
+756 FIKNAYTNA

-776 ANEIASKAI
+776 AKEIVSKAV
-785 PYYAPDHGVEIKG
+785 PYYEPDHGTEIKG
-798 RHILIVYDDNTI
+798 RYIMIVYDDNTI

-817 GNMAVFG
+817 GNIAVFG